1 MTNKKLK
8 LAAMSVALTA
18 CVAAQP
24 MAAHAVEGPD
34 PAEDNAAPQAEPV
47 AESSTPAPVAEEGEK
62 QEKVGE
68 QEEFFPPPVN
78 EEAKSEEQAPAFGPG
93 TKTDDIIIDYK
104 PAEKPEE
111 PGESGKDGET
121 DGSEGSGETD
131 ETENPDGTYVKGD
144 VIDNSKKDEATGKD
158 GKIGEAT
165 KEETPDSSSS
175 TTVVD
180 PDAEVKKGDPVVGK
194 DEDGNTTI
202 TTPTETTGTETTTTT
217 GTGKADSSTTITD
230 TKKGEEINLDDELG
244 KDVRP
249 DWKTD
254 KDAKLGDYTVDKVEP
269 AKDGNSKTLTLKKTS
284 PTEEKEMAAED
295 IAKLLDVP
303 EGGVEKKEEL
313 DEEGN
318 PKTTYTLKKEEI
330 STDENGN
337 TVTRVTYYKITGNTV
352 ETTTETTLVLKVEKG
367 TVDVNNEDLT
377 TEIELPSITAKN
389 TDETKTDVI
398 EISSEKLGEMLQDE
412 YYNNVTGEYV
422 YTENVDGKE
431 YTYKVKKMED
441 SKPLTNAQLAERLGE
456 GFTGDD
462 NGVYYK
468 GEKLTFDQMEAVRK
482 TLSYTVEVTEVT
494 KTPGQVEGG
503 QESIESAKETAKL
516 EAIKAALTDAARNAG
531 INVETDDFKNQLNTI
546 DPTGKGQLNLSY
558 TDADGNVH
566 TVTLRYNGATVSAPQ
581 PGTPDSSKD
590 TETRKDVT
598 DNVITGTAYVTGSNT
613 WTESGSLNGTYVK
626 PGSGELPSLDGWTI
640 ASKDPEKGTTT
651 YKKEDTVTSPDGTS
665 TKITRTCT
673 ITESSASLSDTEK
686 EEIAWAEL
694 LNQHP
699 EYKNKDE
706 LKAAGYNINISSM
719 DFSGIKCVEWTID
732 ELSESTKTDAKD
744 LNDKLVIPGGKNWS
758 IDEKARTITVD
769 GKTYDKVTKTND
781 GYTCTVEDKNGVKT
795 TYTFTKQAGAPLTPE
810 EIQTALA
817 GQYSVSA
824 DSIRLNADG
833 KTATFTKGNET
844 ITVDYSTLSE
854 TLTVRKDVHT
864 SSSVTDIIKD
874 NKDLEKAYDELWKQ
888 IQEIQSKLLPGE
900 ELWIGNLEVTDKT
913 EKTDII
919 KYFTTA
925 ISPENM
931 SKDELIKALQEQE
944 RIAKNSTYVANKG
957 SDYEETKKNYYS
969 GEKTDEFKSFSKA
982 PDGSKIEVYWKLTW
996 WGGYYYYTD
1005 ANGQEVRV
1013 HSNTVHYEEQRD
1025 DIGHLD
1031 LASGSK
1037 LDLLPDKDDK
1047 VDQTDCVLVSKNLKL
1062 EWNYDAGNLV
1072 NGKGNQLV
1080 GLDSKISWDDEGG
1093 EGNGHYEYD
1102 RGTPNNCPDKSA
1114 YYKLTGTV
1122 AYDPIKE
1129 NGSIKLYQGQ
1139 RGDYWTPG
1147 ISAEDQAINA
1157 YLKATGSSK
1166 TAASLTKK
1174 ERDAIVGTYVVQ
1186 IGTTGTNSTGE
1197 SGYQVYLKSSELTAY
1212 GYMTRD
1218 ANTCINSTYKR
1229 QDGTWG
1235 YVGGYDLMISKLTQV
1250 SEGKVVGQTESTIKT
1265 ITAPLSIRSSQD
1277 FANRLLELNKQTTT
1291 HKTSE
1296 SATAYG
1302 ENTSGG
1308 FDGAYTQ
1315 NKSET
1320 VTGSGTGKGHYTTFT
1335 EVLKKLFTGSGSKE
1349 HDEGKVSYT
1358 YRTTD
1363 KVDTTPVSKETVTT
1377 TDAHVDYNYTSIET
1391 RTVTV
1396 NGEETVIVP
1405 PVTPP
1410 VDPDTPDGPVE
1421 DETPDEV
1428 MTPETPELPAVQ
1440 DAAPDEV
1447 VLPAE
1452 PELPAVQDA
1461 TALPQTGVNWMAA
1474 LGMAFSGMLLTIAGA
1489 FASLKYKEKH

>member
-34 PAEDNAAPQAEPV
+34 SVEDNAAPQAEP
-47 AESSTPAPVAEEGEK
+47 APVEGKTAEGEVEGEEEK
-62 QEKVGE
+62 QE
-68 QEEFFPPPVN
+68 EFVPPVN
-78 EEAKSEEQAPAFGPG
+78 DEAKKDDQAPAFGPG
-93 TKTDDIIIDYK
+93 TKTDDITIDYK

-111 PGESGKDGET
+111 P
-121 DGSEGSGETD
+121 GETD

-249 DWKTD
+249 NWKTD
-254 KDAKLGDYTVDKVEP
+254 KDAKLGGYTVDKVEP

-284 PTEEKEMAAED
+284 EPETKKMSAED
-295 IAKLLDVP
+295 VAKLLDVP

-318 PKTTYTLKKEEI
+318 PKTTYTLKKEET

-337 TVTRVTYYKITGNTV
+337 TVTRVTYYEITGNSVKTR
-352 ETTTETTLVLKVEKG
+352 TETTLKLKVEKG

-431 YTYKVKKMED
+431 YTYKVKKTED
-441 SKPLTNAQLAERLGE
+441 SKLLTNAQLADRLGE

-468 GEKLTFDQMEAVRK
+468 GEKLNLDQMEAVRK
-482 TLSYTVEVTEVT
+482 TLSYTVEVTEIT
-494 KTPGQVEGG
+494 KHEGQVEGG
-503 QESIESAKETAKL
+503 QESIKSAAETAKL

-566 TVTLRYNGATVSAPQ
+566 TVTLRYDGATVSAPQ
-581 PGTPDSSKD
+581 PGSSDPSKD

-626 PGSGELPSLDGWTI
+626 PGSGKLPSLDGWTVDI
-640 ASKDPEKGTTT
+640 NDPEKGTTI
-651 YKKEDTVTSPDGTS
+651 YKKEDTVTSPDGTI

-719 DFSGIKCVEWTID
+719 DFSGIKRVEWTID

-758 IDEKARTITVD
+758 IDEKAGTITVD
-769 GKTYDKVTKTND
+769 GKTYDKVTKTAD

-817 GQYSVSA
+817 GQYSVPA

-833 KTATFTKGNET
+833 KTATFTKGDET

-944 RIAKNSTYVANKG
+944 RIAKSSTYVANKG

-982 PDGSKIEVYWKLTW
+982 PDGSKIEVYWKWTR

-1037 LDLLPDKDDK
+1037 LDLLPDKDGN
-1047 VDQTDCVLVSKNLKL
+1047 VDQTDCVLVSKNL

-1072 NGKGNQLV
+1072 NGKGNQPV

-1093 EGNGHYEYD
+1093 KGNGHYEYD
-1102 RGTPNNCPDKSA
+1102 RGNPNNCPDKSA

-1129 NGSIKLYQGQ
+1129 NGNIKLYQG
-1139 RGDYWTPG
+1139 GYDGWHWV
-1147 ISAEDQAINA
+1147 SAEDQAINA
-1157 YLKATGSSK
+1157 YLKATGSNK

-1174 ERDAIVGTYVVQ
+1174 ERNAIVGTYVVK
-1186 IGTTGTNSTGE
+1186 IGTTDTNSTGE
-1197 SGYQVYLKSSELTAY
+1197 SGYQVYLKTSELTAY

-1296 SATAYG
+1296 RATAYG

-1335 EVLKKLFTGSGSKE
+1335 EVLKKLFSGKGETSYDTGSI
-1349 HDEGKVSYT
+1349 SYS
-1358 YRTTD
+1358 YRTTE
-1363 KVDTTPVSKETVTT
+1363 KVGTTALSKETVTT

-1396 NGEETVIVP
+1396 DGEETVIVP

-1410 VDPDTPDGPVE
+1410 ETPVE

-1428 MTPETPELPAVQ
+1428 VTPETPELPPVQ
-1440 DAAPDEV
+1440 DATPDDAAPETP
-1447 VLPAE
+1447 VLPSDAV
-1452 PELPAVQDA
+1452 LPAVQD
-1461 TALPQTGVNWMAA
+1461 ALPQTGVNWMAA

>member
-1 MTNKKLK
+1 M
-8 LAAMSVALTA
+8 
-18 CVAAQP
+18 
-24 MAAHAVEGPD
+24 
-34 PAEDNAAPQAEPV
+34 
-47 AESSTPAPVAEEGEK
+47 
-62 QEKVGE
+62 
-68 QEEFFPPPVN
+68 N

-93 TKTDDIIIDYK
+93 TKTDDITIDYK
-104 PAEKPEE
+104 PAEKPEQ
-111 PGESGKDGET
+111 PGKSGEDGEA

-158 GKIGEAT
+158 GKIGEAA

-180 PDAEVKKGDPVVGK
+180 PDAEVKKGESVVGK

-230 TKKGEEINLDDELG
+230 TKKGEEIDLDDELG

-254 KDAKLGDYTVDKVEP
+254 KDAKLGGYTVDKVEP

-284 PTEEKEMAAED
+284 EPETKEMSAED
-295 IAKLLDVP
+295 VAKLLDVP
-303 EGGVEKKEEL
+303 EDGVEKKTD
-313 DEEGN
+313 DEG
-318 PKTTYTLKKEEI
+318 KTTYILKKEET

-367 TVDVNNEDLT
+367 TVDVDDKDLT
-377 TEIELPSITAKN
+377 TKVELPSITAKN

-398 EISSEKLGEMLQDE
+398 EISSEKLGEMLKDE
-412 YYNNVTGEYV
+412 YYNNITGEYV

-431 YTYKVKKMED
+431 YTYKVKKTENT
-441 SKPLTNAQLAERLGE
+441 KPLTHAQLAERLGE
-456 GFTGDD
+456 GFTADD
-462 NGVYYK
+462 NGVYYN
-468 GEKLTFDQMEAVRK
+468 GEKLTFDEMEAVRK

-503 QESIESAKETAKL
+503 QESIKSAEETAKL
-516 EAIKAALTDAARNAG
+516 EAIKAALTDAAKKTG
-531 INVETDDFKNQLNTI
+531 INVDSEDFKNQLNTI

-558 TDADGNVH
+558 TDADGNVY
-566 TVTLRYNGATVSAPQ
+566 TVTLRYDGATVSAPQ
-581 PGTPDSSKD
+581 PGSSDPSKD

-598 DNVITGTAYVTGSNT
+598 DNTVTGTAYVTGSNT

-651 YKKEDTVTSPDGTS
+651 YKKEETVTSPDGTS

-673 ITESSASLSDTEK
+673 ITESSASLTDTEK
-686 EEIAWAEL
+686 EEIAWKEL
-694 LNQHP
+694 Q
-699 EYKNKDE
+699 NKTGKD
-706 LKAAGYNINISSM
+706 KATLLQEGYSIDIGSM
-719 DFSGIKCVEWTID
+719 DFSGIKRVEWTID
-732 ELSESTKTDAKD
+732 TLSESTKTDTKD

-758 IDEKARTITVD
+758 IDENAGTITVD
-769 GKTYDKVTKTND
+769 GNIYRNVTKTND

-795 TYTFTKQAGAPLTPE
+795 TYTFTKKAGAPLTPE

-833 KTATFTKGNET
+833 KTATFTKGDET

-874 NKDLEKAYDELWKQ
+874 DKDLEKAYDELWKQ
-888 IQEIQSKLLPGE
+888 IQEIQNKLQPDE
-900 ELWIGNLEVTDKT
+900 ELWIGKT
-913 EKTDII
+913 KIDSTTKKEDII
-919 KYFTTA
+919 KYFTKA

-944 RIAKNSTYVANKG
+944 RIAKSSTYVANKG

-969 GEKTDEFKSFSKA
+969 GEKTDEFKYFSKA
-982 PDGSKIEVYWKLTW
+982 PDGSKIEVYWKWTR

-1013 HSNTVHYEEQRD
+1013 HSNTVHSEEQRD

-1037 LDLLPDKDDK
+1037 LDLLPDEDGK
-1047 VDQTDCVLVSKNLKL
+1047 VNQTDCVLVSKDLKL

-1072 NGKGNQLV
+1072 NGKGNQTV

-1093 EGNGHYEYD
+1093 EGSGHYEYD
-1102 RGTPNNCPDKSA
+1102 RGNRNNNPDKSA

-1129 NGSIKLYQGQ
+1129 NGSIKLYQG
-1139 RGDYWTPG
+1139 GYDGWYWV
-1147 ISAEDQAINA
+1147 SAEDQAINA
-1157 YLKATGSSK
+1157 YLEATGSSK

-1235 YVGGYDLMISKLTQV
+1235 YVGGYDLMISELTQV
-1250 SEGKVVGQTESTIKT
+1250 REGKVVGQTESTIKT

-1277 FANRLLELNKQTTT
+1277 FAKRLLELNKQTTT
-1291 HKTSE
+1291 THKTGE
-1296 SATAYG
+1296 GATAYG
-1302 ENTSGG
+1302 ENTSGD
-1308 FDGAYTQ
+1308 FDGTYTQ
-1315 NKSET
+1315 KKSET
-1320 VTGSGTGKGHYTTFT
+1320 VEGSGTGKGHYTTFT
-1335 EVLKKLFTGSGSKE
+1335 EVLKKIFSGSGSKE

-1363 KVDTTPVSKETVTT
+1363 KVNTTPVSKETVTT
-1377 TDAHVDYNYTSIET
+1377 TDAHVGYNYTSIET
-1391 RTVTV
+1391 RKVTV

-1410 VDPDTPDGPVE
+1410 ETPVE

-1428 MTPETPELPAVQ
+1428 VMTPETPELPPVQ
-1440 DAAPDEV
+1440 DATPDAP
-1447 VLPAE
+1447 VLPSDAV
-1452 PELPAVQDA
+1452 LPAVQD
-1461 TALPQTGVNWMAA
+1461 ALPQTGVNWMAA

-1489 FASLKYKEKH
+1489 FASLRYKEKH

>member
-34 PAEDNAAPQAEPV
+34 SVEDNAAPQAEP
-47 AESSTPAPVAEEGEK
+47 APVEGKTAEGEVEGEEEK
-62 QEKVGE
+62 QE
-68 QEEFFPPPVN
+68 EFVPPEN
-78 EEAKSEEQAPAFGPG
+78 DEAKKDDQAPAFGPG

-111 PGESGKDGET
+111 P
-121 DGSEGSGETD
+121 GETD

-202 TTPTETTGTETTTTT
+202 TTPTETTGTQTTTTT
-217 GTGKADSSTTITD
+217 GTGEAKSETTITD

-254 KDAKLGDYTVDKVEP
+254 KDAKLGGYTVDKVEP

-284 PTEEKEMAAED
+284 EPETKEMSAED
-295 IAKLLDVP
+295 VAKLLDVP
-303 EGGVEKKEEL
+303 EDGVEKKTD
-313 DEEGN
+313 DEG
-318 PKTTYTLKKEEI
+318 KTTYILKKEET

-431 YTYKVKKMED
+431 YTYKVKKTED

-503 QESIESAKETAKL
+503 QESIESAEEAAKL

-566 TVTLRYNGATVSAPQ
+566 TVTLRYDGATVSAPQ
-581 PGTPDSSKD
+581 PGTPDSSKG
-590 TETRKDVT
+590 TETSKDVT
-598 DNVITGTAYVTGSNT
+598 DNVITGTAYVNGSNT

-686 EEIAWAEL
+686 EEIAWNEL
-694 LNQHP
+694 Q
-699 EYKNKDE
+699 NKIGKD
-706 LKAAGYNINISSM
+706 KATLIQEGYSIDIGSM
-719 DFSGIKCVEWTID
+719 DFSGIKRVEWTID

-817 GQYSVSA
+817 GQYSVPA

-833 KTATFTKGNET
+833 KTATFTKGDET

-944 RIAKNSTYVANKG
+944 RIAKSSTYVANKG

-982 PDGSKIEVYWKLTW
+982 PDGSKIEVYWKSTW

-1037 LDLLPDKDDK
+1037 LDLLPDKDGN

-1072 NGKGNQLV
+1072 NGKGNQPV

-1093 EGNGHYEYD
+1093 EGDGHYEYD
-1102 RGTPNNCPDKSA
+1102 RGNPNNCPDKSA

-1129 NGSIKLYQGQ
+1129 NGNIKLYQG
-1139 RGDYWTPG
+1139 GFDDYWYWV
-1147 ISAEDQAINA
+1147 SAEDQAINA
-1157 YLKATGSSK
+1157 YLKATGSNK

-1174 ERDAIVGTYVVQ
+1174 ERDAIVGTYVVK

-1197 SGYQVYLKSSELTAY
+1197 SGYQVYLKTSELTAY

-1277 FANRLLELNKQTTT
+1277 FANRLLELNQQTTT

-1296 SATAYG
+1296 RATAYG

-1335 EVLKKLFTGSGSKE
+1335 EVLKKLFSGKGE
-1349 HDEGKVSYT
+1349 TTYDEGKVSYT

-1363 KVDTTPVSKETVTT
+1363 KVNTTPVSKETVTT

-1391 RTVTV
+1391 RKVTV
-1396 NGEETVIVP
+1396 DGEETVIV
-1405 PVTPP
+1405 PP

-1428 MTPETPELPAVQ
+1428 VTPETPELPPVQ
-1440 DAAPDEV
+1440 DATPDDAAPETP
-1447 VLPAE
+1447 VLPSDAV
-1452 PELPAVQDA
+1452 LPAVQD
-1461 TALPQTGVNWMAA
+1461 ALPQTGVNWMAA

>member
-34 PAEDNAAPQAEPV
+34 SVEDNAAPQAEP
-47 AESSTPAPVAEEGEK
+47 APVEGKTAEGEVEGEEEK
-62 QEKVGE
+62 QE
-68 QEEFFPPPVN
+68 EFVPPVN
-78 EEAKSEEQAPAFGPG
+78 DEAKKDDQAPAFGPG
-93 TKTDDIIIDYK
+93 TNTDDIIIDYK
-104 PAEKPEE
+104 PAEKPD
-111 PGESGKDGET
+111 ESGE
-121 DGSEGSGETD
+121 SGETD

-194 DEDGNTTI
+194 DEDGNPTI

-254 KDAKLGDYTVDKVEP
+254 KDAKLGDYKVDKVEP

-284 PTEEKEMAAED
+284 PTETKEMSAED
-295 IAKLLDVP
+295 VAKLLDVP
-303 EGGVEKKEEL
+303 KDGVEKKEEL

-318 PKTTYTLKKEEI
+318 PKTTYILKKEET

-337 TVTRVTYYKITGNTV
+337 TVTRVTYYKITDNTV

-367 TVDVNNEDLT
+367 TVDVDNKDLT
-377 TEIELPSITAKN
+377 TEIKLPSITAKN

-412 YYNNVTGEYV
+412 YYNNNTGEYV
-422 YTENVDGKE
+422 YTETDANGKE
-431 YTYKVKKMED
+431 YTYKVKKTED
-441 SKPLTNAQLAERLGE
+441 TKQLTNAQLADRLGE
-456 GFTGDD
+456 GFSVDADGD
-462 NGVYYK
+462 VCYK
-468 GEKLTFDQMEAVRK
+468 GEKLTFDQKEAVRK
-482 TLSYTVEVTEVT
+482 TLSYTVEVTEIA
-494 KTPGQVEGG
+494 KTPGQIEGG

-516 EAIKAALTDAARNAG
+516 EAIKDALTDAARNAG

-566 TVTLRYNGATVSAPQ
+566 TVTLRYNGATVSTDS
-581 PGTPDSSKD
+581 GTPDSSKD

-673 ITESSASLSDTEK
+673 ITESSASLSDAEK
-686 EEIAWAEL
+686 EEIAWKEL
-694 LNQHP
+694 Q
-699 EYKNKDE
+699 NKTGKD
-706 LKAAGYNINISSM
+706 KATLLQEGYSIDIGSM
-719 DFSGIKCVEWTID
+719 DFSGIKRVEWTID
-732 ELSESTKTDAKD
+732 TLSESTKTDTKD

-758 IDEKARTITVD
+758 IDENAGTITVD
-769 GKTYDKVTKTND
+769 GNIYRNVTKTDD

-833 KTATFTKGNET
+833 KTATFTKGDET

-864 SSSVTDIIKD
+864 SSSVTGIIKD
-874 NKDLEKAYDELWKQ
+874 DKDLEKAYDELWKQ
-888 IQEIQSKLLPGE
+888 IQEIQSKLQPGE
-900 ELWIGNLEVTDKT
+900 ELRIGETKIDSTTKK
-913 EKTDII
+913 EDII
-919 KYFTTA
+919 KYFTKA
-925 ISPENM
+925 ISPDNM

-969 GEKTDEFKSFSKA
+969 GEKTGEFKYFSKA
-982 PDGSKIEVYWKLTW
+982 PDGSKIEVYWKSTW
-996 WGGYYYYTD
+996 GWNGYYYYTD
-1005 ANGQEVRV
+1005 ANGHEVRV
-1013 HSNTVHYEEQRD
+1013 DSNTVHSEEQRD

-1037 LDLLPDKDDK
+1037 LDLLPDKDGK
-1047 VDQTDCVLVSKNLKL
+1047 VDQTDCVLVSKDLKL
-1062 EWNYDAGNLV
+1062 EWNYDAGKLV
-1072 NGKGNQLV
+1072 NGKDNQTV

-1093 EGNGHYEYD
+1093 EGDGHYEYD

-1129 NGSIKLYQGQ
+1129 NGSIKLYQG
-1139 RGDYWTPG
+1139 GYDDWHWV
-1147 ISAEDQAINA
+1147 SAEDQAINA
-1157 YLKATGSSK
+1157 YLKATGSNK

-1174 ERDAIVGTYVVQ
+1174 ERDAIVGTYVVK

-1197 SGYQVYLKSSELTAY
+1197 SGYQVYLKTSELTAY

-1277 FANRLLELNKQTTT
+1277 FANRLLELNQQTTT

-1296 SATAYG
+1296 RATAYG

-1308 FDGAYTQ
+1308 FNGAYTQ
-1315 NKSET
+1315 DKSET

-1335 EVLKKLFTGSGSKE
+1335 EVLKKLFSGKGETSYDTGS
-1349 HDEGKVSYT
+1349 VSYS

-1363 KVDTTPVSKETVTT
+1363 KVNTTPVSKETVTT
-1377 TDAHVDYNYTSIET
+1377 TDAHVDYNYISIET

-1410 VDPDTPDGPVE
+1410 ETPVE

-1428 MTPETPELPAVQ
+1428 VTPETPELPPVQ
-1440 DAAPDEV
+1440 DATPDEV

-1452 PELPAVQDA
+1452 PELPAVEA
-1461 TALPQTGVNWMAA
+1461 AAALPKTGVNWIAA

>member
-34 PAEDNAAPQAEPV
+34 PAEDNAAPQAEP
-47 AESSTPAPVAEEGEK
+47 APVEGETAEGEVEGEEGK
-62 QEKVGE
+62 
-68 QEEFFPPPVN
+68 QEEFTPPPVN

-93 TKTDDIIIDYK
+93 TKTDDITIDYK
-104 PAEKPEE
+104 PAEKPEQ
-111 PGESGKDGET
+111 PGKSGEDGEA

-158 GKIGEAT
+158 GKIGTAT

-230 TKKGEEINLDDELG
+230 TKKGEEIDLDDELG

-254 KDAKLGDYTVDKVEP
+254 KDAKLGGYTVDKVEP

-284 PTEEKEMAAED
+284 EPETKEMSAED
-295 IAKLLDVP
+295 VAKLLDVP
-303 EGGVEKKEEL
+303 EDGVEKKTD
-313 DEEGN
+313 DEG
-318 PKTTYTLKKEEI
+318 KTTYILKKEET

-352 ETTTETTLVLKVEKG
+352 ETTTETTLKLKVEKG
-367 TVDVNNEDLT
+367 TVDVDEKDLT

-398 EISSEKLGEMLQDE
+398 EISSEKLGEMLKDE
-412 YYNNVTGEYV
+412 YYNNDTGEYV
-422 YTENVDGKE
+422 YTETDANGKE
-431 YTYKVKKMED
+431 YTYKVKKTED
-441 SKPLTNAQLAERLGE
+441 TKPLTNKQLADRLGE

-468 GEKLTFDQMEAVRK
+468 GEKLNLDQMEAVRK

-503 QESIESAKETAKL
+503 QESIKSAEETAKL
-516 EAIKAALTDAARNAG
+516 EAIKAALTDAAKKTG
-531 INVETDDFKNQLNTI
+531 INVDSEDFKNQLNTI

-566 TVTLRYNGATVSAPQ
+566 TVTLRYDGATVSAPQ
-581 PGTPDSSKD
+581 PGSSDPSKD

-626 PGSGELPSLDGWTI
+626 PGSGELPSFDGWTI

-651 YKKEDTVTSPDGTS
+651 YKKEETVTSPDGTS

-719 DFSGIKCVEWTID
+719 DFSGIKRVEWTID
-732 ELSESTKTDAKD
+732 TLSESTKTDTKD

-758 IDEKARTITVD
+758 IDENAGTITVD
-769 GKTYDKVTKTND
+769 GNIYRNVTKTDD

-900 ELWIGNLEVTDKT
+900 ELWIGKT
-913 EKTDII
+913 KIDSTTKKEDII
-919 KYFTTA
+919 KYFTKA

-982 PDGSKIEVYWKLTW
+982 PDGSKIEVYWKSTW
-996 WGGYYYYTD
+996 LWYGYYYYTD

-1013 HSNTVHYEEQRD
+1013 DNNTVHSEEQRD

-1037 LDLLPDKDDK
+1037 LDLLPDEDGK

-1072 NGKGNQLV
+1072 NGKGNQPV

-1093 EGNGHYEYD
+1093 KGDGHYEYD
-1102 RGTPNNCPDKSA
+1102 RGNSNNCPDKSA

-1147 ISAEDQAINA
+1147 ISAEDEAINA
-1157 YLKATGSSK
+1157 YLKATGSNK

-1235 YVGGYDLMISKLTQV
+1235 YVGGYDLMISELTQV

-1277 FANRLLELNKQTTT
+1277 FAKRLLELNKQTTT
-1291 HKTSE
+1291 THKTGE
-1296 SATAYG
+1296 GATAYG
-1302 ENTSGG
+1302 ENTSGD
-1308 FDGAYTQ
+1308 FDGTYTQ
-1315 NKSET
+1315 KKSET
-1320 VTGSGTGKGHYTTFT
+1320 VEGSGTGKGHYTTFT
-1335 EVLKKLFTGSGSKE
+1335 EVLKKIFSGSGSKE
-1349 HDEGKVSYT
+1349 HDEGSVSYT
-1358 YRTTD
+1358 HRTTD
-1363 KVDTTPVSKETVTT
+1363 KVNTTPVSKETVTT
-1377 TDAHVDYNYTSIET
+1377 TDAHVGYNYTSIET

-1410 VDPDTPDGPVE
+1410 ETPVE

-1428 MTPETPELPAVQ
+1428 VMTPETPELPPVQ
-1440 DAAPDEV
+1440 DATPDTP
-1447 VLPAE
+1447 VLPSDAV
-1452 PELPAVQDA
+1452 LPAVQD
-1461 TALPQTGVNWMAA
+1461 ALPQTGVNWMAA

>member
-1 MTNKKLK
+1 M
-8 LAAMSVALTA
+8 
-18 CVAAQP
+18 
-24 MAAHAVEGPD
+24 
-34 PAEDNAAPQAEPV
+34 
-47 AESSTPAPVAEEGEK
+47 
-62 QEKVGE
+62 
-68 QEEFFPPPVN
+68 N

-93 TKTDDIIIDYK
+93 TKTDDITIDYK
-104 PAEKPEE
+104 PAAKPEE
-111 PGESGKDGET
+111 PGKSGEDGEA

-180 PDAEVKKGDPVVGK
+180 PDAEVKKGESVVGK

-202 TTPTETTGTETTTTT
+202 TTPTETTGTQTTTTT

-254 KDAKLGDYTVDKVEP
+254 KDAKLGGYTVDKVEP
-269 AKDGNSKTLTLKKTS
+269 AEDGNSKELTLKKTS

-303 EGGVEKKEEL
+303 EGGVEKKT
-313 DEEGN
+313 DDEGN
-318 PKTTYTLKKEEI
+318 TTYTLKKEET

-337 TVTRVTYYKITGNTV
+337 TVTRVTYYEITGTSV
-352 ETTTETTLVLKVEKG
+352 KTRTETTLKLKVEKG
-367 TVDVNNEDLT
+367 TETKKDQDLS
-377 TEIELPSITAKN
+377 TEAELPDSITVKN
-389 TDETKTDVI
+389 GKSELKVSKDILEKALDNGGTYTDTDKNITYTVTKK
-398 EISSEKLGEMLQDE
+398 EESSTKLSNE
-412 YYNNVTGEYV
+412 
-422 YTENVDGKE
+422 
-431 YTYKVKKMED
+431 
-441 SKPLTNAQLAERLGE
+441 QLAKRLGD
-456 GFTGDD
+456 GFTYNAADD
-462 NGVYYK
+462 SISYK
-468 GEKLTFDQMEAVRK
+468 GEKLTISQNDVYRK
-482 TLSYTVEVTEVT
+482 LLSYDVTVTET
-494 KTPGQVEGG
+494 IKNEGQVEGG
-503 QESIESAKETAKL
+503 QASIDKANNDAKL
-516 EAIKAALTDAARNAG
+516 EAIKAALTDAAKKTG
-531 INVETDDFKNQLNTI
+531 INVDSEDFKNQLNTI

-566 TVTLRYNGATVSAPQ
+566 TVTLRYDGATVSAPQ
-581 PGTPDSSKD
+581 PGSSDPSKD
-590 TETRKDVT
+590 TETREDIKDYTV
-598 DNVITGTAYVTGSNT
+598 TGTAYVTGSNT

-626 PGSGELPSLDGWTI
+626 PGSGELPSLEGWTFDGI
-640 ASKDPEKGTTT
+640 DTEKGTTT
-651 YKKEDTVTSPDGTS
+651 YKKEETVTSPDGTS

-673 ITESSASLSDTEK
+673 ITESSASLSDAEK
-686 EEIAWAEL
+686 EEIAWKEL
-694 LNQHP
+694 Q
-699 EYKNKDE
+699 NKTGKD
-706 LKAAGYNINISSM
+706 KATLLQEGYSIDIGSM
-719 DFSGIKCVEWTID
+719 DFSGIKRVEWTID
-732 ELSESTKTDAKD
+732 TLSESTKTDTKD

-758 IDEKARTITVD
+758 IDENAGTITVD
-769 GKTYDKVTKTND
+769 GNIYRNVTKTDD

-795 TYTFTKQAGAPLTPE
+795 TYTFTKKAGAPLTPE

-833 KTATFTKGNET
+833 KTATFTKGDET

-864 SSSVTDIIKD
+864 SSSVTGIIKD
-874 NKDLEKAYDELWKQ
+874 DKDLEKAYDELWKQ
-888 IQEIQSKLLPGE
+888 IQEIQSKLQPGE
-900 ELWIGNLEVTDKT
+900 ELRIGETKIDSTTKK
-913 EKTDII
+913 EDII
-919 KYFTTA
+919 KYFTKA
-925 ISPENM
+925 ISPDNM

-969 GEKTDEFKSFSKA
+969 GEKTGEFKYFSKA
-982 PDGSKIEVYWKLTW
+982 PDGSKIEVYWKSTW
-996 WGGYYYYTD
+996 GWNGYYYYTD
-1005 ANGQEVRV
+1005 ANGHEVRV
-1013 HSNTVHYEEQRD
+1013 DSNTVHSEEQRD

-1037 LDLLPDKDDK
+1037 LDLLPDEDGK
-1047 VDQTDCVLVSKNLKL
+1047 VNQTDCVLVSKNLKL
-1062 EWNYDAGNLV
+1062 EWNYDAGKLV
-1072 NGKGNQLV
+1072 NGKDNQTV

-1093 EGNGHYEYD
+1093 EGDGHYEYD
-1102 RGTPNNCPDKSA
+1102 RGNPNKNPDKSA

-1122 AYDPIKE
+1122 AYDPIKDKD
-1129 NGSIKLYQGQ
+1129 GSIKLYQGQ
-1139 RGDYWTPG
+1139 WGDYWNPG
-1147 ISAEDQAINA
+1147 ISAEDEAINA

-1166 TAASLTKK
+1166 TYRDLTTK
-1174 ERDAIVGTYVVQ
+1174 ERNAIVGTYVVK

-1212 GYMTRD
+1212 GYMSRD

-1235 YVGGYDLMISKLTQV
+1235 YVGGYDLMISELTQV
-1250 SEGKVVGQTESTIKT
+1250 REGKVVGQTESTIKT

-1277 FANRLLELNKQTTT
+1277 FAKRLLELNKQTTT
-1291 HKTSE
+1291 THKTGE
-1296 SATAYG
+1296 GATAYG
-1302 ENTSGG
+1302 ENTSGD
-1308 FDGAYTQ
+1308 FDGTYTQ
-1315 NKSET
+1315 KKSET
-1320 VTGSGTGKGHYTTFT
+1320 VEGSGTGKGHYTTFT
-1335 EVLKKLFTGSGSKE
+1335 EVLKKIFSGSGSKE
-1349 HDEGKVSYT
+1349 HDEGSVSYT
-1358 YRTTD
+1358 HRTTD
-1363 KVDTTPVSKETVTT
+1363 KVNTTPVSKETVTT
-1377 TDAHVDYNYTSIET
+1377 TDAHVGYNYTSIET

-1410 VDPDTPDGPVE
+1410 ETPVE

-1428 MTPETPELPAVQ
+1428 VTPETPELPPVQ
-1440 DAAPDEV
+1440 DATPDAP
-1447 VLPAE
+1447 VLPSDAV
-1452 PELPAVQDA
+1452 LPAVQD
-1461 TALPQTGVNWMAA
+1461 ALPQTGVNWMAA

>member
-1 MTNKKLK
+1 M
-8 LAAMSVALTA
+8 
-18 CVAAQP
+18 
-24 MAAHAVEGPD
+24 
-34 PAEDNAAPQAEPV
+34 
-47 AESSTPAPVAEEGEK
+47 
-62 QEKVGE
+62 
-68 QEEFFPPPVN
+68 N

-93 TKTDDIIIDYK
+93 TKTDDITIDYK
-104 PAEKPEE
+104 PAAKPEE
-111 PGESGKDGET
+111 PGE
-121 DGSEGSGETD
+121 TD
-131 ETENPDGTYVKGD
+131 EPETPGDTHLKGD
-144 VIDNSKKDEATGKD
+144 VIDNSKKDEVTGED
-158 GKIGEAT
+158 GKIGTAT

-269 AKDGNSKTLTLKKTS
+269 AEDGNSKELTLKKTS

-303 EGGVEKKEEL
+303 EGGVEKKT
-313 DEEGN
+313 DNEGN
-318 PKTTYTLKKEEI
+318 TTYTLKKEET

-337 TVTRVTYYKITGNTV
+337 TVTRVTYYEITGNSVKTR
-352 ETTTETTLVLKVEKG
+352 TETTLKLKVEKG
-367 TVDVNNEDLT
+367 TVDVDEKDLT
-377 TEIELPSITAKN
+377 TKVELPSITAKN

-398 EISSEKLGEMLQDE
+398 EISSEKLGEMLKDE

-431 YTYKVKKMED
+431 YTYKVKKTENT
-441 SKPLTNAQLAERLGE
+441 KPLTNEQLANRLGE
-456 GFTGDD
+456 GFTADA

-468 GEKLTFDQMEAVRK
+468 GEKLNLDQMEAVRK
-482 TLSYTVEVTEVT
+482 TLSYTVAVTEIT
-494 KTPGQVEGG
+494 KNEGQVEGG
-503 QESIESAKETAKL
+503 QESIKSAEETAKL
-516 EAIKAALTDAARNAG
+516 EAIKAALTDAAKKTG
-531 INVETDDFKNQLNTI
+531 INVDSEDFKNQLNTI

-566 TVTLRYNGATVSAPQ
+566 TVTLRYNGATVSTDL
-581 PGTPDSSKD
+581 GTPDSSKD
-590 TETRKDVT
+590 TETREDIKDYTV
-598 DNVITGTAYVTGSNT
+598 TGTAYVTGSNT

-626 PGSGELPSLDGWTI
+626 PGSGELPSLEGWTFDGI
-640 ASKDPEKGTTT
+640 DTEKGTTT
-651 YKKEDTVTSPDGTS
+651 YKKEETVTSPDGTS

-694 LNQHP
+694 LKQHP
-699 EYKNKDE
+699 EYKNEDE
-706 LKAAGYNINISSM
+706 LKAAGYNIDIGSM
-719 DFSGIKCVEWTID
+719 DFSGIKRVEWTIGT
-732 ELSESTKTDAKD
+732 LSESTKTDTKD

-758 IDEKARTITVD
+758 IDEKAGTITVD
-769 GKTYDKVTKTND
+769 GNIYRNVTKTND

-795 TYTFTKQAGAPLTPE
+795 TYTFTKQAGAPLTPD

-833 KTATFTKGNET
+833 KTATFTKGDET

-864 SSSVTDIIKD
+864 SSSVTGIIKD
-874 NKDLEKAYDELWKQ
+874 DKDLEKAYDELWKQ
-888 IQEIQSKLLPGE
+888 IQEIQSKLQPGE
-900 ELWIGNLEVTDKT
+900 ELRIGETKIDSTTKK
-913 EKTDII
+913 EDII
-919 KYFTTA
+919 KYFTKA
-925 ISPENM
+925 ISPDNM

-969 GEKTDEFKSFSKA
+969 GEKTDEFKYFSKA
-982 PDGSKIEVYWKLTW
+982 PDGSKIEVYWKWTR

-1013 HSNTVHYEEQRD
+1013 HSNTVHSEEQRD

-1037 LDLLPDKDDK
+1037 LDLLPDKDGK
-1047 VDQTDCVLVSKNLKL
+1047 VDQTDCVLVSKDLKL

-1072 NGKGNQLV
+1072 NGKGNQTV

-1093 EGNGHYEYD
+1093 EGDGHYEYD
-1102 RGTPNNCPDKSA
+1102 RGNRNNNPDKSA

-1139 RGDYWTPG
+1139 WGDYWNPG
-1147 ISAEDQAINA
+1147 ISAEDEAINA

-1166 TAASLTKK
+1166 TYRDLTTK
-1174 ERDAIVGTYVVQ
+1174 ERNAIVGTYVVK

-1235 YVGGYDLMISKLTQV
+1235 YVGGYDLMISELTQV
-1250 SEGKVVGQTESTIKT
+1250 REGKVVGQTESTIKT

-1277 FANRLLELNKQTTT
+1277 FAKRLLELNKQTTT
-1291 HKTSE
+1291 THKTGE
-1296 SATAYG
+1296 GATAYG
-1302 ENTSGG
+1302 ENTSGD
-1308 FDGAYTQ
+1308 FDGTYTQ
-1315 NKSET
+1315 KKSET
-1320 VTGSGTGKGHYTTFT
+1320 VEASGTGSGHYTTFT
-1335 EVLKKLFTGSGSKE
+1335 EVLKKIFSGSGSKE
-1349 HDEGKVSYT
+1349 HDEGSVSYT
-1358 YRTTD
+1358 HRTTD
-1363 KVDTTPVSKETVTT
+1363 KVNTTPVSKETVTT
-1377 TDAHVDYNYTSIET
+1377 TDAHVGYNYTSIET
-1391 RTVTV
+1391 RKVTV

-1410 VDPDTPDGPVE
+1410 ETPVE

-1428 MTPETPELPAVQ
+1428 VTPETPELPPVQ
-1440 DAAPDEV
+1440 DVTPDDAAPETPDLPSDV
-1447 VLPAE
+1447 V
-1452 PELPAVQDA
+1452 LPAVQD
-1461 TALPQTGVNWMAA
+1461 ALPQTGVNWMAA

>member
-34 PAEDNAAPQAEPV
+34 SVEDNAAPQAEP
-47 AESSTPAPVAEEGEK
+47 APVEGKTAEGEVEGEEEK
-62 QEKVGE
+62 QE
-68 QEEFFPPPVN
+68 EFVPPVN
-78 EEAKSEEQAPAFGPG
+78 DEAKKDDQAPAFGPG
-93 TKTDDIIIDYK
+93 TKTDDITIDYK

-111 PGESGKDGET
+111 P
-121 DGSEGSGETD
+121 GETD

-249 DWKTD
+249 NWKTD
-254 KDAKLGDYTVDKVEP
+254 KDAKLGDYKVDKVVESED
-269 AKDGNSKTLTLKKTS
+269 KNSKTLTLKRTS
-284 PTEEKEMAAED
+284 PTEEKKMAAED

-303 EGGVEKKEEL
+303 EGGVEKKT
-313 DEEGN
+313 DDEGN
-318 PKTTYTLKKEEI
+318 TTYTLKKEET

-367 TVDVNNEDLT
+367 TVDVNEKDLT

-398 EISSEKLGEMLQDE
+398 EISSEKLGEMLKDE
-412 YYNNVTGEYV
+412 YYNNDTGEYV
-422 YTENVDGKE
+422 YTETDANGKE
-431 YTYKVKKMED
+431 YTYKVKKTED
-441 SKPLTNAQLAERLGE
+441 TKQLTNKQLADRLGE

-468 GEKLTFDQMEAVRK
+468 GEKLTFDQKEAVRK
-482 TLSYTVEVTEVT
+482 TLSYTVEVTEIT

-546 DPTGKGQLNLSY
+546 DSTGKGQLNLSY

-566 TVTLRYNGATVSAPQ
+566 TVTLRYDGATVSAPQ
-581 PGTPDSSKD
+581 PGSSDPSKD

-651 YKKEDTVTSPDGTS
+651 YKKEDTVTSPDGTI

-686 EEIAWAEL
+686 EEIAWNEL
-694 LNQHP
+694 Q
-699 EYKNKDE
+699 NKTGKD
-706 LKAAGYNINISSM
+706 KATLIQEGYSIDIGSM
-719 DFSGIKCVEWTID
+719 DFSGIKRVEWTID
-732 ELSESTKTDAKD
+732 ELSESTKTDTKD

-758 IDEKARTITVD
+758 IDEKAGTITVD
-769 GKTYDKVTKTND
+769 GDIYRNVTKTND

-817 GQYSVSA
+817 GQYSVPA

-833 KTATFTKGNET
+833 KTATFTKGDET

-874 NKDLEKAYDELWKQ
+874 NKDLEKAYDALWKQ

-944 RIAKNSTYVANKG
+944 RIAKSSTYVANKG

-982 PDGSKIEVYWKLTW
+982 PDGSKIEVYWKWTL

-1037 LDLLPDKDDK
+1037 LDLLPDKDGK

-1072 NGKGNQLV
+1072 NGKGNQPV

-1093 EGNGHYEYD
+1093 KGDGHYEYD
-1102 RGTPNNCPDKSA
+1102 RGDSNNNPDKSA

-1122 AYDPIKE
+1122 AYDPIKDKD
-1129 NGSIKLYQGQ
+1129 GSIKLYQGQ

-1157 YLKATGSSK
+1157 YLEATGSNK
-1166 TAASLTKK
+1166 TAKDLSPK
-1174 ERDAIVGTYVVQ
+1174 ERNAIVGTYVVK

-1197 SGYQVYLKSSELTAY
+1197 SGYQVYRKTSELTAY

-1277 FANRLLELNKQTTT
+1277 FANRLLELNQQTTT

-1296 SATAYG
+1296 RATAYG

-1315 NKSET
+1315 DKSET

-1335 EVLKKLFTGSGSKE
+1335 EVLKKLFSGKGETSYDTGS
-1349 HDEGKVSYT
+1349 VSYS
-1358 YRTTD
+1358 YRTPDEVITSA
-1363 KVDTTPVSKETVTT
+1363 VSKTATTT

-1421 DETPDEV
+1421 DETPDEIV
-1428 MTPETPELPAVQ
+1428 TPETPELPAVQ

>member
-34 PAEDNAAPQAEPV
+34 SVEDNAAPQAEP
-47 AESSTPAPVAEEGEK
+47 APVEGKTAEGEVEGEEEK
-62 QEKVGE
+62 QE
-68 QEEFFPPPVN
+68 EFVPPVN
-78 EEAKSEEQAPAFGPG
+78 DEAKKDDQAPAFGPG

-111 PGESGKDGET
+111 PGE
-121 DGSEGSGETD
+121 TD

-144 VIDNSKKDEATGKD
+144 VIDNNKKNEETGKD

-254 KDAKLGDYTVDKVEP
+254 KDAKLGGYTVDKVEP

-367 TVDVNNEDLT
+367 TVDVDDKDLT
-377 TEIELPSITAKN
+377 TEIKLPSITAKN

-398 EISSEKLGEMLQDE
+398 EISSEKLGEMLKDE

-422 YTENVDGKE
+422 YTETVDGKE
-431 YTYKVKKMED
+431 YTYKVKKTED
-441 SKPLTNAQLAERLGE
+441 TNSLTNDQLANRLGD
-456 GFTGDD
+456 GFSVDADGD
-462 NGVYYK
+462 VCYK
-468 GEKLTFDQMEAVRK
+468 GEKLTFDQMKAVRK
-482 TLSYTVEVTEVT
+482 TLSYTVAVTEIT
-494 KTPGQVEGG
+494 KNEGQVEGG
-503 QESIESAKETAKL
+503 EGSIKSAEETAKL

-566 TVTLRYNGATVSAPQ
+566 TVTLRYDGATVSAPQ
-581 PGTPDSSKD
+581 PGTPDSSKG

-598 DNVITGTAYVTGSNT
+598 DNVITGTAYVNGSNT

-686 EEIAWAEL
+686 EEIAWNEL
-694 LNQHP
+694 Q
-699 EYKNKDE
+699 NKTGKD
-706 LKAAGYNINISSM
+706 KATLIQEGYSIDIGSM
-719 DFSGIKCVEWTID
+719 DFSGIKRVEWTID

-874 NKDLEKAYDELWKQ
+874 NKDLEKAYDALWEQ
-888 IQEIQSKLLPGE
+888 IQEIQSKLQPGE

-913 EKTDII
+913 KKTDII

-931 SKDELIKALQEQE
+931 SRDELIKALQEQE

-969 GEKTDEFKSFSKA
+969 GEKTDEFKYFSKA
-982 PDGSKIEVYWKLTW
+982 PDGSKIEVYWKSTW

-1072 NGKGNQLV
+1072 NGKDNQPV

-1093 EGNGHYEYD
+1093 EGDGHYEYD
-1102 RGTPNNCPDKSA
+1102 RGNPNNCPDKSA

-1129 NGSIKLYQGQ
+1129 NGSIKLYQGGYDGWHWV
-1139 RGDYWTPG
+1139 R
-1147 ISAEDQAINA
+1147 AEDQAINA
-1157 YLKATGSSK
+1157 YLKATGSNK
-1166 TAASLTKK
+1166 TAANLSKK
-1174 ERDAIVGTYVVQ
+1174 ERDAIVGTYVVK

-1197 SGYQVYLKSSELTAY
+1197 SGYQVYLKTSELTAY

-1308 FDGAYTQ
+1308 FNGAYTQ
-1315 NKSET
+1315 DKSET

-1335 EVLKKLFTGSGSKE
+1335 EVLKKLFSGKGETSYDTGS
-1349 HDEGKVSYT
+1349 VSYS

-1363 KVDTTPVSKETVTT
+1363 KVNTTPVSKETVTT

-1410 VDPDTPDGPVE
+1410 ETPVE

-1428 MTPETPELPAVQ
+1428 VTPETPELPPVQ
-1440 DAAPDEV
+1440 DATPDEV

>member
-34 PAEDNAAPQAEPV
+34 SVEDNAAPQAEPV
-47 AESSTPAPVAEEGEK
+47 AESPTPAPVAEEGEK
-62 QEKVGE
+62 QEEAGE
-68 QEEFFPPPVN
+68 QEEFVPPVN
-78 EEAKSEEQAPAFGPG
+78 DEAKKDDQAPAFGPG
-93 TKTDDIIIDYK
+93 TKTDDITIDYK

-111 PGESGKDGET
+111 P
-121 DGSEGSGETD
+121 GETD

-180 PDAEVKKGDPVVGK
+180 PDAEVKKGDPVVGT

-202 TTPTETTGTETTTTT
+202 TTPTETTGTQTTTTT

-249 DWKTD
+249 DWSTD
-254 KDAKLGDYTVDKVEP
+254 KDAKLGGYTVDKVEP

-284 PTEEKEMAAED
+284 EPETKEMSAED
-295 IAKLLDVP
+295 VAKLLDVP
-303 EGGVEKKEEL
+303 EDGVEKKT
-313 DEEGN
+313 DDEGN
-318 PKTTYTLKKEEI
+318 TTYILKKEET

-337 TVTRVTYYKITGNTV
+337 TVTRVTYYEITGTSV

-367 TVDVNNEDLT
+367 TVDVDEKDLT

-398 EISSEKLGEMLQDE
+398 EISSEKLGEMLKDE
-412 YYNNVTGEYV
+412 YYNNDTGEYV
-422 YTENVDGKE
+422 YTETDANGKE
-431 YTYKVKKMED
+431 YTYKVKKTED
-441 SKPLTNAQLAERLGE
+441 TKQLTNEQLAKRLGE

-468 GEKLTFDQMEAVRK
+468 GEKLSFDQKEAVRK

-503 QESIESAKETAKL
+503 QESIKSAEEAAKL

-546 DPTGKGQLNLSY
+546 DSTGKGQLNLSY

-566 TVTLRYNGATVSAPQ
+566 TVTLRYDGATVSAPQ
-581 PGTPDSSKD
+581 PGSSDPIKD

-598 DNVITGTAYVTGSNT
+598 DNVITGTSYVNGSNT

-626 PGSGELPSLDGWTI
+626 PGSGELPSLDGWTVDTN
-640 ASKDPEKGTTT
+640 DPEKGTTI
-651 YKKEDTVTSPDGTS
+651 YKKEDTVTSPDGTI

-686 EEIAWAEL
+686 EEIAWNEL
-694 LNQHP
+694 Q
-699 EYKNKDE
+699 NKTGKD
-706 LKAAGYNINISSM
+706 KATLIQEGYSIDIGSM
-719 DFSGIKCVEWTID
+719 DFSGIKRVEWTIY

-833 KTATFTKGNET
+833 KTATFTKGDET

-888 IQEIQSKLLPGE
+888 IQEIRSKLPPDE

-913 EKTDII
+913 KKTDII

-982 PDGSKIEVYWKLTW
+982 PDGSKIEVYWKSTW

-1037 LDLLPDKDDK
+1037 LDLLPDKDGK

-1072 NGKGNQLV
+1072 NGKDNQPV

-1093 EGNGHYEYD
+1093 EGDGHYEYD
-1102 RGTPNNCPDKSA
+1102 RGNPNNCPDKSA

-1129 NGSIKLYQGQ
+1129 NGNIKLYQG
-1139 RGDYWTPG
+1139 GYDGWHWV
-1147 ISAEDQAINA
+1147 SAEDQAINA
-1157 YLKATGSSK
+1157 YLEATGSSK

-1174 ERDAIVGTYVVQ
+1174 ERDAIVGTYVVK
-1186 IGTTGTNSTGE
+1186 IGTTDTNSTGE
-1197 SGYQVYLKSSELTAY
+1197 SGYQVYLKTSELTAY

-1296 SATAYG
+1296 RATAYG

-1335 EVLKKLFTGSGSKE
+1335 EVLKKLFSGKGETSYDTGSI
-1349 HDEGKVSYT
+1349 SYS
-1358 YRTTD
+1358 YRTTE
-1363 KVDTTPVSKETVTT
+1363 KVGTTALSKETVTT

-1410 VDPDTPDGPVE
+1410 ETPVE

-1428 MTPETPELPAVQ
+1428 VTPETPELPPVQ
-1440 DAAPDEV
+1440 DATPDDAAPETP
-1447 VLPAE
+1447 VLPSDAV
-1452 PELPAVQDA
+1452 LPAVQD
-1461 TALPQTGVNWMAA
+1461 ALPQTGVNWMAA

>member
-1 MTNKKLK
+1 MLWK
-8 LAAMSVALTA
+8 
-18 CVAAQP
+18 
-24 MAAHAVEGPD
+24 
-34 PAEDNAAPQAEPV
+34 APTLSRITLPRR
-47 AESSTPAPVAEEGEK
+47 PNPPLW
-62 QEKVGE
+62 KVRP
-68 QEEFFPPPVN
+68 QKARSRAKRKSRRSLPPPRVN

-93 TKTDDIIIDYK
+93 TKTDDITIDYK

-111 PGESGKDGET
+111 PGKSGEDGEA

-202 TTPTETTGTETTTTT
+202 TTPTETTGTQTTTTT
-217 GTGKADSSTTITD
+217 GTGEAKSETTITD
-230 TKKGEEINLDDELG
+230 TKETEKGDKIDLNEELG
-244 KDVRP
+244 EVRP

-269 AKDGNSKTLTLKKTS
+269 AEDGNSKELTLKKTS

-303 EGGVEKKEEL
+303 EGGVEKKT
-313 DEEGN
+313 DDEGN
-318 PKTTYTLKKEEI
+318 TTYTLKKEET

-367 TVDVNNEDLT
+367 TETKKDQDLS
-377 TEIELPSITAKN
+377 TEAELPDSITVKN
-389 TDETKTDVI
+389 GKSELKVSKDILEKALDNGGTYTDTDKNITYTVTKK
-398 EISSEKLGEMLQDE
+398 EESSTKLSNE
-412 YYNNVTGEYV
+412 
-422 YTENVDGKE
+422 
-431 YTYKVKKMED
+431 
-441 SKPLTNAQLAERLGE
+441 QLAKRLGD
-456 GFTGDD
+456 GFTYNAADD
-462 NGVYYK
+462 SISYK
-468 GEKLTFDQMEAVRK
+468 GEKLTISQNDVYRK
-482 TLSYTVEVTEVT
+482 LLSYDVTVTET
-494 KTPGQVEGG
+494 IKNEGQVEGG
-503 QESIESAKETAKL
+503 QASIDKANNDAKL
-516 EAIKAALTDAARNAG
+516 EAIKAALTDAAKKTG
-531 INVETDDFKNQLNTI
+531 INVDSEDFKNQLNTI

-566 TVTLRYNGATVSAPQ
+566 TVTLCYDGATVSAPE
-581 PGTPDSSKD
+581 PGSSDPSKN
-590 TETRKDVT
+590 TETREDIKDYTV
-598 DNVITGTAYVTGSNT
+598 TGTAYVTGSNT

-626 PGSGELPSLDGWTI
+626 PGSGELPSLEGWTFDGI
-640 ASKDPEKGTTT
+640 DTEKGTTT
-651 YKKEDTVTSPDGTS
+651 YKKEETVTSPDGTS

-673 ITESSASLSDTEK
+673 IKESSASLSDAEK
-686 EEIAWAEL
+686 EEIAWKEL
-694 LNQHP
+694 Q
-699 EYKNKDE
+699 NKTGKD
-706 LKAAGYNINISSM
+706 KATLLQEGYSIDIGSM
-719 DFSGIKCVEWTID
+719 DFSGIKRVEWTID
-732 ELSESTKTDAKD
+732 TLSESTKTDTKD

-758 IDEKARTITVD
+758 IDENAGTITVD
-769 GKTYDKVTKTND
+769 GNIYRNVTKTDD

-795 TYTFTKQAGAPLTPE
+795 TYTFTKKAGAPLTPE

-833 KTATFTKGNET
+833 KTATFTKGDET
-844 ITVDYSTLSE
+844 ITLDYSTLSE

-864 SSSVTDIIKD
+864 SSSVTGIIKD
-874 NKDLEKAYDELWKQ
+874 DKDLEKAYDELWKQ
-888 IQEIQSKLLPGE
+888 IQEIQSKLQPGE
-900 ELWIGNLEVTDKT
+900 ELRIGETKIDSTTKK
-913 EKTDII
+913 EDII
-919 KYFTTA
+919 KYFTKA
-925 ISPENM
+925 ISPDNM

-969 GEKTDEFKSFSKA
+969 GEKTGEFKYFSKA
-982 PDGSKIEVYWKLTW
+982 PDGSKIEVYWKSTW
-996 WGGYYYYTD
+996 GWNGYYYYTD

-1013 HSNTVHYEEQRD
+1013 HSNTVHSEEQRD

-1037 LDLLPDKDDK
+1037 LDLLPDEDGK
-1047 VDQTDCVLVSKNLKL
+1047 VNQTDCVLVSKNLKL
-1062 EWNYDAGNLV
+1062 EWNYDAGKLV
-1072 NGKGNQLV
+1072 NGKDNQTV

-1093 EGNGHYEYD
+1093 EGSGHYEYD
-1102 RGTPNNCPDKSA
+1102 RGNRNNNPDKSA

-1139 RGDYWTPG
+1139 WGDYWNPG
-1147 ISAEDQAINA
+1147 ISAEDEAINA

-1166 TAASLTKK
+1166 TYRDLTTK
-1174 ERDAIVGTYVVQ
+1174 ERNAIVGTYVVK

-1212 GYMTRD
+1212 GYMSRD

-1235 YVGGYDLMISKLTQV
+1235 YVGGYDLMISELTQV
-1250 SEGKVVGQTESTIKT
+1250 REGKVVGQTESTIKT

-1277 FANRLLELNKQTTT
+1277 FAKRLLELNKQTTT
-1291 HKTSE
+1291 THKTGE
-1296 SATAYG
+1296 GATAYG
-1302 ENTSGG
+1302 ENTSGD
-1308 FDGAYTQ
+1308 FDGTYTQ
-1315 NKSET
+1315 KKSET
-1320 VTGSGTGKGHYTTFT
+1320 VEGSGTGKGHYTTFT
-1335 EVLKKLFTGSGSKE
+1335 EVLKKIFSGSGSKE
-1349 HDEGKVSYT
+1349 HDEGSVSYT
-1358 YRTTD
+1358 HRTTD
-1363 KVDTTPVSKETVTT
+1363 KVNTTPVSKETVTT
-1377 TDAHVDYNYTSIET
+1377 TAAHVDYNYTSIET

-1410 VDPDTPDGPVE
+1410 ETPVE

-1428 MTPETPELPAVQ
+1428 VTPETPELPPVQ
-1440 DAAPDEV
+1440 DATPDAP
-1447 VLPAE
+1447 VLPSDAV
-1452 PELPAVQDA
+1452 LPAVQD
-1461 TALPQTGVNWMAA
+1461 ALPQTGVNWMAA

>member
-34 PAEDNAAPQAEPV
+34 SVEDNAAPQAEP
-47 AESSTPAPVAEEGEK
+47 APVEGKTAEGEVEGEEEK
-62 QEKVGE
+62 QE
-68 QEEFFPPPVN
+68 EFVPPEN
-78 EEAKSEEQAPAFGPG
+78 DEAKKDDQAPAFGPG

-111 PGESGKDGET
+111 P
-121 DGSEGSGETD
+121 GETD

-165 KEETPDSSSS
+165 KEETPEGSSS

-254 KDAKLGDYTVDKVEP
+254 KDAKLGGYTVDKVEP

-367 TVDVNNEDLT
+367 TVDVDDKDLT
-377 TEIELPSITAKN
+377 TEIKLPSITAKN

-398 EISSEKLGEMLQDE
+398 EISSEKLGEMLKDE

-422 YTENVDGKE
+422 YTETVDGKE
-431 YTYKVKKMED
+431 YTYKVKKTED
-441 SKPLTNAQLAERLGE
+441 TNSLTNDQLANRLGD
-456 GFTGDD
+456 GFSVDADGD
-462 NGVYYK
+462 VCYK
-468 GEKLTFDQMEAVRK
+468 GEKLTFDQMKAVRK
-482 TLSYTVEVTEVT
+482 TLSYTVAVTEIT
-494 KTPGQVEGG
+494 KNEGQVEGG
-503 QESIESAKETAKL
+503 EGSIKSAEETAKL

-566 TVTLRYNGATVSAPQ
+566 TVTLRYDGATVSAPQ
-581 PGTPDSSKD
+581 PGSSDPRKD

-626 PGSGELPSLDGWTI
+626 PGSGELPSLEGWTFDGI
-640 ASKDPEKGTTT
+640 DTEKGTTI
-651 YKKEDTVTSPDGTS
+651 YKKEDTVTLSDGTI

-719 DFSGIKCVEWTID
+719 DFSGIKRVEWTID

-744 LNDKLVIPGGKNWS
+744 LHDKLVIPGGKNWS

-944 RIAKNSTYVANKG
+944 RIAKSSTYVANKG

-982 PDGSKIEVYWKLTW
+982 PDGSKIEVYWKSTW

-1037 LDLLPDKDDK
+1037 LDLLPDKDGN

-1072 NGKGNQLV
+1072 NGKGNQPV

-1093 EGNGHYEYD
+1093 EGDGHYEYD
-1102 RGTPNNCPDKSA
+1102 RGNPNNCPDKSA

-1129 NGSIKLYQGQ
+1129 NGNIKLYQG
-1139 RGDYWTPG
+1139 GFDDYWYWV
-1147 ISAEDQAINA
+1147 SAEDQAINA
-1157 YLKATGSSK
+1157 YLKATGSNK

-1174 ERDAIVGTYVVQ
+1174 ERDAIVGTYVVK

-1197 SGYQVYLKSSELTAY
+1197 SGYQVYLKTSELTAY

-1277 FANRLLELNKQTTT
+1277 FANRLLELNQQTTT

-1296 SATAYG
+1296 RATAYG

-1315 NKSET
+1315 DKSET

-1335 EVLKKLFTGSGSKE
+1335 EVLKKLFSGKGKTSYDTGS
-1349 HDEGKVSYT
+1349 VSYS

-1363 KVDTTPVSKETVTT
+1363 KVNTTPVSKETVTT

-1410 VDPDTPDGPVE
+1410 ETPVE

-1428 MTPETPELPAVQ
+1428 VTPETPELPPVQ
-1440 DAAPDEV
+1440 DATPDQVIAP
-1447 VLPAE
+1447 AN
-1452 PELPAVQDA
+1452 PELPPVQDA
-1461 TALPQTGVNWMAA
+1461 TALPQTGVNWMAT

>member
-34 PAEDNAAPQAEPV
+34 SVEDNAAPQAEPV
-47 AESSTPAPVAEEGEK
+47 AESPTPAPVAEEGEK
-62 QEKVGE
+62 QEEVGE
-68 QEEFFPPPVN
+68 QEEFVPPVN
-78 EEAKSEEQAPAFGPG
+78 DEAKSEEQAPAFGPG
-93 TKTDDIIIDYK
+93 TKTDDITIDYK

-111 PGESGKDGET
+111 PGKSGEDGET
-121 DGSEGSGETD
+121 DSSEGSGETD

-194 DEDGNTTI
+194 DEDGNPTI
-202 TTPTETTGTETTTTT
+202 TTPTETTGTQTTTTT
-217 GTGKADSSTTITD
+217 GTGKADSSTTIITD
-230 TKKGEEINLDDELG
+230 TKKGEEIDLNKELKNKDG
-244 KDVRP
+244 KVKKPTWETKAED
-249 DWKTD
+249 
-254 KDAKLGDYTVDKVEP
+254 KLGDYTVKEVKATEGDP
-269 AKDGNSKTLTLKKTS
+269 NSKTLTLKKTS
-284 PTEEKEMAAED
+284 DPETKEMSAED
-295 IAKLLDVP
+295 VAKLLDVP
-303 EGGVEKKEEL
+303 KDGVEKKTD
-313 DEEGN
+313 DEG
-318 PKTTYTLKKEEI
+318 KTTYILKKEET

-337 TVTRVTYYKITGNTV
+337 TVTRVTYYKITDNTV

-367 TVDVNNEDLT
+367 TVDVDNEDLT
-377 TEIELPSITAKN
+377 TEIKLPSITAKN

-398 EISSEKLGEMLQDE
+398 EISSEKLGKMLDDKN
-412 YYNNVTGEYV
+412 YNKDTGEYV
-422 YTENVDGKE
+422 YTETVDGKE
-431 YTYKVKKMED
+431 YTYKVKKTENT
-441 SKPLTNAQLAERLGE
+441 KPLTPAQLAERLGE
-456 GFTGDD
+456 GFTADD

-468 GEKLTFDQMEAVRK
+468 GEKLNFDQMKAVRK

-503 QESIESAKETAKL
+503 QESIKSAEETAKL

-566 TVTLRYNGATVSAPQ
+566 TVTLRYDGATVSAPQ
-581 PGTPDSSKD
+581 PGTPDSSKG

-598 DNVITGTAYVTGSNT
+598 DNVITGTAYVNGSNT

-651 YKKEDTVTSPDGTS
+651 YKKEDTVTSPDGTI

-686 EEIAWAEL
+686 EEIAWNEL
-694 LNQHP
+694 Q
-699 EYKNKDE
+699 NKTGKD
-706 LKAAGYNINISSM
+706 KATLIQEGYSIDIGSM
-719 DFSGIKCVEWTID
+719 DFSGIKRVEWTID

-817 GQYSVSA
+817 GQYSVPA

-833 KTATFTKGNET
+833 KTATFTKGDET

-888 IQEIQSKLLPGE
+888 IQEIQSKLQPGE

-944 RIAKNSTYVANKG
+944 RIAKSSTYVANKG

-982 PDGSKIEVYWKLTW
+982 PDGSKIEVYWKSTW

-1037 LDLLPDKDDK
+1037 LDLLPDKDGN

-1072 NGKGNQLV
+1072 NGKGNQPV
-1080 GLDSKISWDDEGG
+1080 VLDSKISWDDEGG
-1093 EGNGHYEYD
+1093 EGDGHYEYD
-1102 RGTPNNCPDKSA
+1102 RGNPNNCPDKSA

-1129 NGSIKLYQGQ
+1129 NGNIKLYQG
-1139 RGDYWTPG
+1139 GFDDYWYWV
-1147 ISAEDQAINA
+1147 SAEDQAINA
-1157 YLKATGSSK
+1157 YLKATGSNK

-1174 ERDAIVGTYVVQ
+1174 ERDAIVGTYVVK

-1197 SGYQVYLKSSELTAY
+1197 SGYQVYLKTSELTAY

-1308 FDGAYTQ
+1308 FNGAYTQ
-1315 NKSET
+1315 DKSET

-1335 EVLKKLFTGSGSKE
+1335 EVLKKLFSGKGETSYDTGSI
-1349 HDEGKVSYT
+1349 SYS

-1363 KVDTTPVSKETVTT
+1363 KVNTTPVSKETVTT

-1410 VDPDTPDGPVE
+1410 ETPVE

-1428 MTPETPELPAVQ
+1428 VTPETPELPPVQ
-1440 DAAPDEV
+1440 DATPDDAAPETPV
-1447 VLPAE
+1447 
-1452 PELPAVQDA
+1452 LPAVQD
-1461 TALPQTGVNWMAA
+1461 ALPQTGVNWMAA

>member
-34 PAEDNAAPQAEPV
+34 SVEDNAAPQAEPV

-68 QEEFFPPPVN
+68 QEEFTPPRVN

-93 TKTDDIIIDYK
+93 TKTDDITIDYK
-104 PAEKPEE
+104 PAAKPEE
-111 PGESGKDGET
+111 PGE
-121 DGSEGSGETD
+121 TD
-131 ETENPDGTYVKGD
+131 EPETPGDTHLKGD
-144 VIDNSKKDEATGKD
+144 VIDNSKKNEATGKD
-158 GKIGEAT
+158 GKIGTAT

-217 GTGKADSSTTITD
+217 GTGKADSNTTITD
-230 TKKGEEINLDDELG
+230 TKETEKGDQIDLNEELG
-244 KDVRP
+244 EVRP

-269 AKDGNSKTLTLKKTS
+269 AEDGNSKELTLKKTS

-303 EGGVEKKEEL
+303 EGGVEKKT
-313 DEEGN
+313 DDEGN
-318 PKTTYTLKKEEI
+318 TTYTLKKEET

-337 TVTRVTYYKITGNTV
+337 TVTRTTYYEITGNSV
-352 ETTTETTLVLKVEKG
+352 KTTTETTLKLKVEKG
-367 TVDVNNEDLT
+367 TETKKDQDLS
-377 TEIELPSITAKN
+377 TEAELPDSITVKN
-389 TDETKTDVI
+389 GKSELKVSKDILEKALDNGGTYTDTDKNITYTVTKK
-398 EISSEKLGEMLQDE
+398 EESSTKLSNE
-412 YYNNVTGEYV
+412 
-422 YTENVDGKE
+422 
-431 YTYKVKKMED
+431 
-441 SKPLTNAQLAERLGE
+441 QLAKRLGD
-456 GFTGDD
+456 GFTYNAADD
-462 NGVYYK
+462 SISYK
-468 GEKLTFDQMEAVRK
+468 GEKLTISQNDVYRK
-482 TLSYTVEVTEVT
+482 LLSYDVTVTET
-494 KTPGQVEGG
+494 IKNEGQVEGG
-503 QESIESAKETAKL
+503 QASIDKANNDAKL
-516 EAIKAALTDAARNAG
+516 EAIKAALTDAAKKTG
-531 INVETDDFKNQLNTI
+531 INVDSEDFKNQLNTI

-566 TVTLRYNGATVSAPQ
+566 TVTLRYDGATVSAPQ

-598 DNVITGTAYVTGSNT
+598 DNVITGTAYVPGSNT

-626 PGSGELPSLDGWTI
+626 PGSGELPSLEGWTFDGI
-640 ASKDPEKGTTT
+640 DTEKGTTT
-651 YKKEDTVTSPDGTS
+651 YKKEETVTSPDGTS

-673 ITESSASLSDTEK
+673 ITESSASLSDAEK
-686 EEIAWAEL
+686 ADIAWAEL
-694 LNQHP
+694 LKQHP
-699 EYKNKDE
+699 EYKNEDE
-706 LKAAGYNINISSM
+706 LKAAGYNIDIGSM
-719 DFSGIKCVEWTID
+719 DFSGIKRVEWTIGT
-732 ELSESTKTDAKD
+732 LSESTKTDTKD

-758 IDEKARTITVD
+758 IDENAGTITVD
-769 GKTYDKVTKTND
+769 GNIYRNVTKTDD

-900 ELWIGNLEVTDKT
+900 ELWIGKT
-913 EKTDII
+913 KIDSTTKKEDII
-919 KYFTTA
+919 KYFTKA

-982 PDGSKIEVYWKLTW
+982 PDGSKIEVYWKSTW
-996 WGGYYYYTD
+996 LWYGYYYYTD

-1013 HSNTVHYEEQRD
+1013 DNNTVHYEEQRD

-1037 LDLLPDKDDK
+1037 LDLLPDEDGK

-1072 NGKGNQLV
+1072 NGKGNQPV

-1093 EGNGHYEYD
+1093 KGDGHYEYD
-1102 RGTPNNCPDKSA
+1102 RGNSNNCPDKSA

-1147 ISAEDQAINA
+1147 ISAEDEAINA
-1157 YLKATGSSK
+1157 YLKATGSNK

-1235 YVGGYDLMISKLTQV
+1235 YVGGYDLMISELTQV
-1250 SEGKVVGQTESTIKT
+1250 REGKVVGQTESTIKT

-1277 FANRLLELNKQTTT
+1277 FAKRLLELNKQTTT
-1291 HKTSE
+1291 THKTGE
-1296 SATAYG
+1296 GATAYG
-1302 ENTSGG
+1302 ENTSGD
-1308 FDGAYTQ
+1308 FDGTYTQ
-1315 NKSET
+1315 KKSET
-1320 VTGSGTGKGHYTTFT
+1320 VEGSGTGKGHYTTFT
-1335 EVLKKLFTGSGSKE
+1335 EVLKKIFSGSGSKE
-1349 HDEGKVSYT
+1349 HDEGSVSYT
-1358 YRTTD
+1358 HRTTD
-1363 KVDTTPVSKETVTT
+1363 KVNTTPVSKETVTT
-1377 TDAHVDYNYTSIET
+1377 TDAHVGYNYTSIET

-1410 VDPDTPDGPVE
+1410 ETPVE
-1421 DETPDEV
+1421 DETPNEV
-1428 MTPETPELPAVQ
+1428 VTPETPELPPVQ
-1440 DAAPDEV
+1440 DATPDAP
-1447 VLPAE
+1447 VLPSDAV
-1452 PELPAVQDA
+1452 LPAVQD
-1461 TALPQTGVNWMAA
+1461 ALPQTGVNWMAA

>member
-34 PAEDNAAPQAEPV
+34 SVEDNAAPQAEP
-47 AESSTPAPVAEEGEK
+47 APVEGKTAEGEVEGEEEK
-62 QEKVGE
+62 QE
-68 QEEFFPPPVN
+68 EFVPPEN
-78 EEAKSEEQAPAFGPG
+78 DEAKKDDQAPAFGPG
-93 TKTDDIIIDYK
+93 TNTDDITIDYK

-111 PGESGKDGET
+111 P
-121 DGSEGSGETD
+121 GETD

-202 TTPTETTGTETTTTT
+202 TTPTETTGTQTTTTT
-217 GTGKADSSTTITD
+217 GTGEADSSTTITD
-230 TKKGEEINLDDELG
+230 TKKGEEIDLNKELG
-244 KDVRP
+244 EVRP
-249 DWKTD
+249 DWSTD
-254 KDAKLGDYTVDKVEP
+254 KDAKLGDYKVDKVEP
-269 AKDGNSKTLTLKKTS
+269 AEDGNSKELTLKKTS
-284 PTEEKEMAAED
+284 PTETKEMSAED
-295 IAKLLDVP
+295 VAKLLDVP
-303 EGGVEKKEEL
+303 EDGVEKKTD
-313 DEEGN
+313 DEG
-318 PKTTYTLKKEEI
+318 KTTYILKKEET

-431 YTYKVKKMED
+431 YTYKVKKTED

-566 TVTLRYNGATVSAPQ
+566 TVTLRYDGATVSAPQ
-581 PGTPDSSKD
+581 PGSSDPIKD

-598 DNVITGTAYVTGSNT
+598 DNVITGTAYVNGSNT

-626 PGSGELPSLDGWTI
+626 PGSGELPSLDGWTVDTN
-640 ASKDPEKGTTT
+640 DPEKGTTI
-651 YKKEDTVTSPDGTS
+651 YKKEETVTSPDGTI

-719 DFSGIKCVEWTID
+719 DFSGIKRVEWTID

-758 IDEKARTITVD
+758 IDEKAGTITVD

-833 KTATFTKGNET
+833 KTATFTKGDET

-944 RIAKNSTYVANKG
+944 RIAKNSTYVANAG
-957 SDYEETKKNYYS
+957 SKYEETKKNYYS
-969 GEKTDEFKSFSKA
+969 GETETKYYYQ
-982 PDGSKIEVYWKLTW
+982 PWGGSKIEVTPAGQPGW
-996 WGGYYYYTD
+996 YYYTND
-1005 ANGQEVRV
+1005 KGEKEYVSWWDVERQDTRN
-1013 HSNTVHYEEQRD
+1013 

-1037 LDLLPDKDDK
+1037 LDLLPDKDGK
-1047 VDQTDCVLVSKNLKL
+1047 VDQTDCVLVSKDLKL

-1072 NGKGNQLV
+1072 NGKGNQTV

-1093 EGNGHYEYD
+1093 KGNGHYEYD
-1102 RGTPNNCPDKSA
+1102 RGDPNNNPDKSA

-1122 AYDPIKE
+1122 AYDPIKDKD
-1129 NGSIKLYQGQ
+1129 GSIKLYQGQ

-1157 YLKATGSSK
+1157 YLEATGSNK
-1166 TAASLTKK
+1166 TAKDLSPK
-1174 ERDAIVGTYVVQ
+1174 ERNAIVGTYVVK

-1197 SGYQVYLKSSELTAY
+1197 SGYQVYLKTSELTAY
-1212 GYMTRD
+1212 GYMSRD

-1296 SATAYG
+1296 SATASG

-1315 NKSET
+1315 DKSET

-1335 EVLKKLFTGSGSKE
+1335 EVLKKLFSGKGE
-1349 HDEGKVSYT
+1349 TTYDEGKVSYT

-1363 KVDTTPVSKETVTT
+1363 YVDTEAVSKTAKTT
-1377 TDAHVDYNYTSIET
+1377 TDAHVGYNYTSIET

-1410 VDPDTPDGPVE
+1410 ETPVE

-1428 MTPETPELPAVQ
+1428 VTPETPELPPVQ
-1440 DAAPDEV
+1440 DATPDEV

-1489 FASLKYKEKH
+1489 FTSLKYKEKH

>member
-34 PAEDNAAPQAEPV
+34 SVEDNAAPQAEPV
-47 AESSTPAPVAEEGEK
+47 AESPTPAPVAEEGEK
-62 QEKVGE
+62 QEEAGE
-68 QEEFFPPPVN
+68 QEEFVPPVN
-78 EEAKSEEQAPAFGPG
+78 DEAKKDDQAPAFGPG
-93 TKTDDIIIDYK
+93 TKTDDITIDYK

-111 PGESGKDGET
+111 P
-121 DGSEGSGETD
+121 GETD

-254 KDAKLGDYTVDKVEP
+254 KDAKLGGYTVDKVEP

-284 PTEEKEMAAED
+284 EPETKKMSAED
-295 IAKLLDVP
+295 VAKLLDVP
-303 EGGVEKKEEL
+303 EGGVEKKT
-313 DEEGN
+313 DDEGN
-318 PKTTYTLKKEEI
+318 TTYTLKKEET

-337 TVTRVTYYKITGNTV
+337 TVTRTTYYEITGNSVKTR
-352 ETTTETTLVLKVEKG
+352 TETTLVLKVEKG

-398 EISSEKLGEMLQDE
+398 EISSEKLGEMLKDE
-412 YYNNVTGEYV
+412 YYNNDTGEYV
-422 YTENVDGKE
+422 YTETDANGKE
-431 YTYKVKKMED
+431 YTYKVKKTED
-441 SKPLTNAQLAERLGE
+441 TKQLTNKQLADRLGE

-468 GEKLTFDQMEAVRK
+468 GEKLTFDQKEAVRK

-546 DPTGKGQLNLSY
+546 DSTGKGQLNLSY

-566 TVTLRYNGATVSAPQ
+566 TVTLRYDGATVSAPQ
-581 PGTPDSSKD
+581 PGSSDSSKD

-626 PGSGELPSLDGWTI
+626 PGSGKLPSLDGWTVDI
-640 ASKDPEKGTTT
+640 NDPEKGTTI
-651 YKKEDTVTSPDGTS
+651 YKKEDTVTLPDGTS

-719 DFSGIKCVEWTID
+719 DFSGIKRVEWTID

-758 IDEKARTITVD
+758 IDEKAGTITVD

-817 GQYSVSA
+817 GQYSVPA

-833 KTATFTKGNET
+833 KTATFTKGDET

-944 RIAKNSTYVANKG
+944 RIAKSSTYVANKG

-982 PDGSKIEVYWKLTW
+982 PDGSKIEVYWKWTR

-1037 LDLLPDKDDK
+1037 LDLLPDKDGN
-1047 VDQTDCVLVSKNLKL
+1047 VDQTDCVLVSKNL

-1072 NGKGNQLV
+1072 NGKGNQPV

-1093 EGNGHYEYD
+1093 KGNGHYEYD
-1102 RGTPNNCPDKSA
+1102 RGNPNNCPDKSA

-1129 NGSIKLYQGQ
+1129 NGNIKLYQG
-1139 RGDYWTPG
+1139 GFDDYWYWV
-1147 ISAEDQAINA
+1147 SAEDQAINA
-1157 YLKATGSSK
+1157 YLKATGSNK

-1174 ERDAIVGTYVVQ
+1174 ERDAIVGTYVVK

-1197 SGYQVYLKSSELTAY
+1197 SGYQVYLKTSELTAY

-1250 SEGKVVGQTESTIKT
+1250 REGKVVGQTESTIKT

-1277 FANRLLELNKQTTT
+1277 FANRLLELNQQTTT

-1296 SATAYG
+1296 RATAYG

-1335 EVLKKLFTGSGSKE
+1335 EVLKKLFSGKGETSYDTGN
-1349 HDEGKVSYT
+1349 VSYT
-1358 YRTTD
+1358 YRTED
-1363 KVDTTPVSKETVTT
+1363 KVKASAVSKTTETT
-1377 TDAHVDYNYTSIET
+1377 TKAHVDYNFTTVET
-1391 RTVTV
+1391 KKVPV
-1396 NGEETVIVP
+1396 YGEETVVIP

-1410 VDPDTPDGPVE
+1410 VTPEDPDVPPVQ
-1421 DETPDEV
+1421 DETV
-1428 MTPETPELPAVQ
+1428 VTPETPELPPVQ
-1440 DAAPDEV
+1440 DATPDDAAPETP
-1447 VLPAE
+1447 VLPSDAV
-1452 PELPAVQDA
+1452 LPAVQD
-1461 TALPQTGVNWMAA
+1461 ALPQTGVNWMAA

>member
-1 MTNKKLK
+1 M
-8 LAAMSVALTA
+8 
-18 CVAAQP
+18 
-24 MAAHAVEGPD
+24 
-34 PAEDNAAPQAEPV
+34 
-47 AESSTPAPVAEEGEK
+47 
-62 QEKVGE
+62 
-68 QEEFFPPPVN
+68 N
-78 EEAKSEEQAPAFGPG
+78 EEAKKDDQAPAFGPG

-111 PGESGKDGET
+111 PGKSGEDGEA

-180 PDAEVKKGDPVVGK
+180 PDAEVKKGESVVGK

-202 TTPTETTGTETTTTT
+202 TTPTETTGTQTTTTT

-254 KDAKLGDYTVDKVEP
+254 KDAKLGGYTVDKVEP
-269 AKDGNSKTLTLKKTS
+269 AEDGNSKELTLKKTS

-303 EGGVEKKEEL
+303 EGGVEKKT
-313 DEEGN
+313 DDEGN
-318 PKTTYTLKKEEI
+318 TTYTLKKEET

-337 TVTRVTYYKITGNTV
+337 TVTRVTYYEITGNSV
-352 ETTTETTLVLKVEKG
+352 KTTTETTLKLKVEKG
-367 TVDVNNEDLT
+367 TETKKDQDLS
-377 TEIELPSITAKN
+377 TEAELPDSITVKN
-389 TDETKTDVI
+389 GKSELKVSKDILEKALDNGGTYTDTDKNITYTVTKK
-398 EISSEKLGEMLQDE
+398 EESSTKLSNE
-412 YYNNVTGEYV
+412 
-422 YTENVDGKE
+422 
-431 YTYKVKKMED
+431 
-441 SKPLTNAQLAERLGE
+441 QLAKRLGD
-456 GFTGDD
+456 GFTYNAADD
-462 NGVYYK
+462 SISYK
-468 GEKLTFDQMEAVRK
+468 GEKLTISQNDVYRK
-482 TLSYTVEVTEVT
+482 LLSYDVTVTET
-494 KTPGQVEGG
+494 IKNEGQVEGG
-503 QESIESAKETAKL
+503 QASIDKANNDAKL
-516 EAIKAALTDAARNAG
+516 EAIKAALTDAAKKTG
-531 INVETDDFKNQLNTI
+531 INVDSEDFKNQLNTI

-566 TVTLRYNGATVSAPQ
+566 TVTLCYDGATVSAPE
-581 PGTPDSSKD
+581 PGSSDPSKN
-590 TETRKDVT
+590 TETREDIKDYTV
-598 DNVITGTAYVTGSNT
+598 TGTAYVTGSNT

-626 PGSGELPSLDGWTI
+626 PGSGELPSLEGWTFDGI
-640 ASKDPEKGTTT
+640 DTEKGTTT
-651 YKKEDTVTSPDGTS
+651 YKKEETVTSPDGTS

-673 ITESSASLSDTEK
+673 IKESSASLTDTEK
-686 EEIAWAEL
+686 EEIAWKEL
-694 LNQHP
+694 Q
-699 EYKNKDE
+699 NKTGKD
-706 LKAAGYNINISSM
+706 KATLLQEGYSIDIGSM
-719 DFSGIKCVEWTID
+719 DFSGIKRVEWTID
-732 ELSESTKTDAKD
+732 TLSESTKTDTKD

-758 IDEKARTITVD
+758 IDENAGTITVD
-769 GKTYDKVTKTND
+769 GNIYRNVTKTND

-795 TYTFTKQAGAPLTPE
+795 TYTFTKKAGAPLTPE

-833 KTATFTKGNET
+833 KTATFTKGDET

-864 SSSVTDIIKD
+864 SSSVTGIIKD
-874 NKDLEKAYDELWKQ
+874 DKDLEKAYDELWKQ
-888 IQEIQSKLLPGE
+888 IQEIQSKLQPGE
-900 ELWIGNLEVTDKT
+900 ELRIGETKIDSTTKK
-913 EKTDII
+913 EDII
-919 KYFTTA
+919 KYFTKA
-925 ISPENM
+925 ISPDNM

-944 RIAKNSTYVANKG
+944 RIAKSSTYVANKG

-969 GEKTDEFKSFSKA
+969 GEKTGEFKYFSKA
-982 PDGSKIEVYWKLTW
+982 PDGSKIEVYWKSTW
-996 WGGYYYYTD
+996 GWNGYYYYTD

-1013 HSNTVHYEEQRD
+1013 HSNTVHSEEQRD

-1037 LDLLPDKDDK
+1037 LDLLPDEDGK
-1047 VDQTDCVLVSKNLKL
+1047 VNQTDCVLVSKNLKL

-1072 NGKGNQLV
+1072 NGKGNQTV

-1093 EGNGHYEYD
+1093 KGSGHYEYD
-1102 RGTPNNCPDKSA
+1102 RGDPNKNPDKSA

-1129 NGSIKLYQGQ
+1129 NGSIKLYQG
-1139 RGDYWTPG
+1139 GYDGWHWV
-1147 ISAEDQAINA
+1147 SAEDQAINA
-1157 YLKATGSSK
+1157 YLKETGSNK

-1174 ERDAIVGTYVVQ
+1174 ERDAIVGTYVVK

-1235 YVGGYDLMISKLTQV
+1235 YVGGYDLMISELTQV
-1250 SEGKVVGQTESTIKT
+1250 REGKVVGQTESTIKT

-1277 FANRLLELNKQTTT
+1277 FAKRLLELNKQTTT
-1291 HKTSE
+1291 THKTGE
-1296 SATAYG
+1296 GATAYG

-1308 FDGAYTQ
+1308 FDGTYTQ
-1315 NKSET
+1315 KKSET
-1320 VTGSGTGKGHYTTFT
+1320 VEGSGTGKGHYTTFT
-1335 EVLKKLFTGSGSKE
+1335 EVLKKIFSGSGSKE
-1349 HDEGKVSYT
+1349 HDEGSVSYT
-1358 YRTTD
+1358 HRTTD
-1363 KVDTTPVSKETVTT
+1363 KVNTTPVSKETVTT
-1377 TDAHVDYNYTSIET
+1377 TDAHVGYNYTSIET

-1410 VDPDTPDGPVE
+1410 ETPVE

-1428 MTPETPELPAVQ
+1428 VTPETPELPPVQ
-1440 DAAPDEV
+1440 DATPDAP
-1447 VLPAE
+1447 VLPSDAV
-1452 PELPAVQDA
+1452 LPAVQD
-1461 TALPQTGVNWMAA
+1461 ALPQTGVNWMAA

>member
-34 PAEDNAAPQAEPV
+34 SVEDNAAPQAEP
-47 AESSTPAPVAEEGEK
+47 APVEGETAEGEVEGEEEK
-62 QEKVGE
+62 QE
-68 QEEFFPPPVN
+68 EFVPPVN

-93 TKTDDIIIDYK
+93 TKTDDITIDYK

-111 PGESGKDGET
+111 PGE
-121 DGSEGSGETD
+121 TD
-131 ETENPDGTYVKGD
+131 EPETPGDTHLKGD
-144 VIDNSKKDEATGKD
+144 VIDNSKKDEATGED

-244 KDVRP
+244 QDVRP

-254 KDAKLGDYTVDKVEP
+254 KDDKLGGYTVDKVEP
-269 AKDGNSKTLTLKKTS
+269 AEDGNSKELTLKKTS

-303 EGGVEKKEEL
+303 EGGVEKKT
-313 DEEGN
+313 DDEGN
-318 PKTTYTLKKEEI
+318 TTYTLKKEET

-337 TVTRVTYYKITGNTV
+337 TVTRVTYYEITGNSV
-352 ETTTETTLVLKVEKG
+352 KTTTETTLKLKVEKG

-377 TEIELPSITAKN
+377 TEIKLPSIK
-389 TDETKTDVI
+389 DE
-398 EISSEKLGEMLQDE
+398 
-412 YYNNVTGEYV
+412 N
-422 YTENVDGKE
+422 GKE
-431 YTYKVKKMED
+431 ILSAKQLNDLLKDQKPDKDGTYKIEKEANGKTYLYTITESTD
-441 SKPLTNAQLAERLGE
+441 QGAPLTNKQLADRLGE

-468 GEKLTFDQMEAVRK
+468 GEKLTFDQMKAVRK

-503 QESIESAKETAKL
+503 QESIKSAEETAKL
-516 EAIKAALTDAARNAG
+516 EAIKAALTDAAKKTG
-531 INVETDDFKNQLNTI
+531 INVDSEDFKNQLNTI

-566 TVTLRYNGATVSAPQ
+566 TVTLRYDGATVSAPQ
-581 PGTPDSSKD
+581 PGSSDPSKD

-626 PGSGELPSLDGWTI
+626 PGSGELPSLEGWTFDGI
-640 ASKDPEKGTTT
+640 DTEKGTTT
-651 YKKEDTVTSPDGTS
+651 YKKEETVTSPDGTS

-673 ITESSASLSDTEK
+673 ITESSASLSDAEK
-686 EEIAWAEL
+686 EEIAWKEL
-694 LNQHP
+694 Q
-699 EYKNKDE
+699 NKTGKD
-706 LKAAGYNINISSM
+706 KATLLQEGYSIDIGSM
-719 DFSGIKCVEWTID
+719 DFSGIKRVEWTID
-732 ELSESTKTDAKD
+732 TLSESTKTDTKD

-758 IDEKARTITVD
+758 IDENAGTITVD
-769 GKTYDKVTKTND
+769 GNIYRNVTKTDD

-795 TYTFTKQAGAPLTPE
+795 TYTFTKKAGAPLTPE

-833 KTATFTKGNET
+833 KTATFTKGDET

-864 SSSVTDIIKD
+864 SSSVTGIIKD
-874 NKDLEKAYDELWKQ
+874 DKDLEKAYDELWKQ
-888 IQEIQSKLLPGE
+888 IQEIQSKLQPGE
-900 ELWIGNLEVTDKT
+900 ELRIGETKIDSTTKK
-913 EKTDII
+913 EDII
-919 KYFTTA
+919 KYFTKA
-925 ISPENM
+925 ISPDNM

-969 GEKTDEFKSFSKA
+969 GEKTGEFKYFSKA
-982 PDGSKIEVYWKLTW
+982 PDGSKIEVYWKSTW
-996 WGGYYYYTD
+996 GWNGYYYYTD
-1005 ANGQEVRV
+1005 ANGHEVRV
-1013 HSNTVHYEEQRD
+1013 DSNTVHSEEQRD

-1037 LDLLPDKDDK
+1037 LDLLPDEDGK
-1047 VDQTDCVLVSKNLKL
+1047 VNQTDCVLVSKNLKL
-1062 EWNYDAGNLV
+1062 EWNYDAGKLV
-1072 NGKGNQLV
+1072 NGKDNQTV

-1093 EGNGHYEYD
+1093 EGDGHYEYD
-1102 RGTPNNCPDKSA
+1102 RGNPNKNPDKSA

-1122 AYDPIKE
+1122 AYDPIKDKD
-1129 NGSIKLYQGQ
+1129 GSIKLYQGQ
-1139 RGDYWTPG
+1139 WGDYWNPG
-1147 ISAEDQAINA
+1147 ISAEDEAINA

-1166 TAASLTKK
+1166 TYRDLTTK
-1174 ERDAIVGTYVVQ
+1174 ERNAIVGTYVVK

-1212 GYMTRD
+1212 GYMSRD

-1235 YVGGYDLMISKLTQV
+1235 YVGGYDLMISELTQV
-1250 SEGKVVGQTESTIKT
+1250 REGKVVGQTESTIKT

-1277 FANRLLELNKQTTT
+1277 FAKRLLELNKQTTT
-1291 HKTSE
+1291 THKTGE
-1296 SATAYG
+1296 GATAYG
-1302 ENTSGG
+1302 ENTSGD
-1308 FDGAYTQ
+1308 FDGTYTQ
-1315 NKSET
+1315 KKSET
-1320 VTGSGTGKGHYTTFT
+1320 VEGSGTGKGHYTTFT
-1335 EVLKKLFTGSGSKE
+1335 EVLKKIFSGSGSKE
-1349 HDEGKVSYT
+1349 HDEGSVSYT
-1358 YRTTD
+1358 HRTTD
-1363 KVDTTPVSKETVTT
+1363 KVNTTPVSKETVTT
-1377 TDAHVDYNYTSIET
+1377 TDAHVGYNYTSIET

-1410 VDPDTPDGPVE
+1410 ETPVE

-1428 MTPETPELPAVQ
+1428 VTPETPELPPVQ
-1440 DAAPDEV
+1440 DATPDAP
-1447 VLPAE
+1447 VLPSDAV
-1452 PELPAVQDA
+1452 LPAVQD
-1461 TALPQTGVNWMAA
+1461 ALPQTGVNWMAA

>member
-34 PAEDNAAPQAEPV
+34 SVEDNAAPQAEPV

-68 QEEFFPPPVN
+68 QEEFTPPPVN

-93 TKTDDIIIDYK
+93 TKTDDITIDYK
-104 PAEKPEE
+104 PAEKPGE
-111 PGESGKDGET
+111 PGKSGEDGET

-131 ETENPDGTYVKGD
+131 ETENPDGTYMKGD
-144 VIDNSKKDEATGKD
+144 VIDNSKKDEATGED

-230 TKKGEEINLDDELG
+230 TKKGEEIDLDDELG

-254 KDAKLGDYTVDKVEP
+254 KDAKLGGYTVDKVEP
-269 AKDGNSKTLTLKKTS
+269 AKDGNSKELTLKKT
-284 PTEEKEMAAED
+284 ENAEKEMSAED
-295 IAKLLDVP
+295 IAKLLDVS
-303 EGGVEKKEEL
+303 EGGVEKKT
-313 DEEGN
+313 DDEGN
-318 PKTTYTLKKEEI
+318 TTYTLKKEET

-367 TVDVNNEDLT
+367 TVDVDDKDLT
-377 TEIELPSITAKN
+377 TKVELPSITAKN

-398 EISSEKLGEMLQDE
+398 EISSEKLGEMLKDE
-412 YYNNVTGEYV
+412 YYNNDTGEYV
-422 YTENVDGKE
+422 YTETDANGKE
-431 YTYKVKKMED
+431 YTYKVKKTENT
-441 SKPLTNAQLAERLGE
+441 KPLTNKQLADRLGE

-468 GEKLTFDQMEAVRK
+468 GEKLNLDQMEAVRK

-503 QESIESAKETAKL
+503 QESIKSAEETAKL
-516 EAIKAALTDAARNAG
+516 EAIKAALTDAAKKTG
-531 INVETDDFKNQLNTI
+531 INVDSEDFKNQLNTI

-566 TVTLRYNGATVSAPQ
+566 TVTLRYDGATVSAPQ
-581 PGTPDSSKD
+581 PGSSDPSKD
-590 TETRKDVT
+590 AETRKDVT

-626 PGSGELPSLDGWTI
+626 PGSGELPSFDGWTI

-651 YKKEDTVTSPDGTS
+651 YKKEETVTSPDGTS

-686 EEIAWAEL
+686 EEIAWKEL
-694 LNQHP
+694 Q
-699 EYKNKDE
+699 NKTGKD
-706 LKAAGYNINISSM
+706 KATLLQEGYSIDIGSM
-719 DFSGIKCVEWTID
+719 DFSGIKRVEWTID
-732 ELSESTKTDAKD
+732 TLSESTKTDAKD

-758 IDEKARTITVD
+758 IDENAGTITVD
-769 GKTYDKVTKTND
+769 GNIYRNVTKTDD

-795 TYTFTKQAGAPLTPE
+795 TYTFTKKAGAPLTPE

-833 KTATFTKGNET
+833 KTATFTKGDET

-864 SSSVTDIIKD
+864 SSSVTGIIKD
-874 NKDLEKAYDELWKQ
+874 DKDLEKAYDELWKQ
-888 IQEIQSKLLPGE
+888 IQEIQSKLQPGE
-900 ELWIGNLEVTDKT
+900 ELWIGKT
-913 EKTDII
+913 KIDSTTQKEDII
-919 KYFTTA
+919 KYFTKA
-925 ISPENM
+925 ISPDDM

-969 GEKTDEFKSFSKA
+969 GEKTGEFKYFSKA
-982 PDGSKIEVYWKLTW
+982 PDGSKIEVYWKSTW
-996 WGGYYYYTD
+996 GWNGYYYYTD
-1005 ANGQEVRV
+1005 ANGHEVRV
-1013 HSNTVHYEEQRD
+1013 DSNTVHSEEQRD

-1037 LDLLPDKDDK
+1037 LDLLPDEDGK
-1047 VDQTDCVLVSKNLKL
+1047 VNQTDCVLVSKNLKL

-1072 NGKGNQLV
+1072 NGKGNQTV

-1093 EGNGHYEYD
+1093 KGSGHYEYD
-1102 RGTPNNCPDKSA
+1102 RGDPNKNPDKSA

-1129 NGSIKLYQGQ
+1129 NGSIKLYQG
-1139 RGDYWTPG
+1139 GYDGWHWV
-1147 ISAEDQAINA
+1147 SAEDQAINA
-1157 YLKATGSSK
+1157 YLKETGSNK

-1174 ERDAIVGTYVVQ
+1174 ERDAIVGTYVVK

-1235 YVGGYDLMISKLTQV
+1235 YVGGYDLMISELTQV
-1250 SEGKVVGQTESTIKT
+1250 REGKVVGQTESTIKT

-1277 FANRLLELNKQTTT
+1277 FAKRLLELNKQTTT
-1291 HKTSE
+1291 THKTGE
-1296 SATAYG
+1296 GATAYG

-1308 FDGAYTQ
+1308 FDGTYTQ
-1315 NKSET
+1315 KKSET
-1320 VTGSGTGKGHYTTFT
+1320 VEGSGTGKGHYTTFT
-1335 EVLKKLFTGSGSKE
+1335 EVLKKIFSGSGSKE
-1349 HDEGKVSYT
+1349 HDEGSVSYT
-1358 YRTTD
+1358 HRTTD
-1363 KVDTTPVSKETVTT
+1363 KVNTTPVSKETVTT
-1377 TDAHVDYNYTSIET
+1377 TDAHVGYNYTSIET

-1410 VDPDTPDGPVE
+1410 ETPVE

-1428 MTPETPELPAVQ
+1428 VTPETPELPPVQ
-1440 DAAPDEV
+1440 DATPDEV

>member
-1 MTNKKLK
+1 M
-8 LAAMSVALTA
+8 
-18 CVAAQP
+18 
-24 MAAHAVEGPD
+24 
-34 PAEDNAAPQAEPV
+34 
-47 AESSTPAPVAEEGEK
+47 
-62 QEKVGE
+62 
-68 QEEFFPPPVN
+68 N
-78 EEAKSEEQAPAFGPG
+78 EEAKKDDQAPAFGPG

-111 PGESGKDGET
+111 PGKSGEDGEA

-230 TKKGEEINLDDELG
+230 TKKGEEIDLNKELG
-244 KDVRP
+244 EVRP

-254 KDAKLGDYTVDKVEP
+254 KDATLGDYTVKEVEP
-269 AKDGNSKTLTLKKTS
+269 SEDGNSKELTLKKTS

-303 EGGVEKKEEL
+303 EGGVEKKT
-313 DEEGN
+313 DDEGN
-318 PKTTYTLKKEEI
+318 TTYTLKKEET

-337 TVTRVTYYKITGNTV
+337 TVTRTTYYEITGTSV
-352 ETTTETTLVLKVEKG
+352 KTRTETTLKLKVEKG
-367 TVDVNNEDLT
+367 TETKKDQDLS
-377 TEIELPSITAKN
+377 TEAELPDSITVKN
-389 TDETKTDVI
+389 GKSELKVSKDILEKALDNGGTYTDTDKNITYTVTKK
-398 EISSEKLGEMLQDE
+398 EESSTKLSNE
-412 YYNNVTGEYV
+412 
-422 YTENVDGKE
+422 
-431 YTYKVKKMED
+431 
-441 SKPLTNAQLAERLGE
+441 QLAKRLGD
-456 GFTGDD
+456 GFTYNAADD
-462 NGVYYK
+462 SISYK
-468 GEKLTFDQMEAVRK
+468 GEKLTISQNDVYRK
-482 TLSYTVEVTEVT
+482 LLSYDVTVTET
-494 KTPGQVEGG
+494 IKNEGQVEGG
-503 QESIESAKETAKL
+503 QASIDKANNDAKL
-516 EAIKAALTDAARNAG
+516 EAIKAALTDAAKKTG
-531 INVETDDFKNQLNTI
+531 INVDSEDFKNQLNTI

-566 TVTLRYNGATVSAPQ
+566 TVTLRYDGATVSAPQ
-581 PGTPDSSKD
+581 PGSSDPSKD
-590 TETRKDVT
+590 TETREDIKDYTV
-598 DNVITGTAYVTGSNT
+598 TGTAYVTGSNT

-626 PGSGELPSLDGWTI
+626 PGSGELPSLEGWTFDGI
-640 ASKDPEKGTTT
+640 DTEKGTTT
-651 YKKEDTVTSPDGTS
+651 YKKEETVTSPDGTS

-673 ITESSASLSDTEK
+673 ITESSASLSDAEK
-686 EEIAWAEL
+686 EEIAWKEL
-694 LNQHP
+694 Q
-699 EYKNKDE
+699 NKTGKD
-706 LKAAGYNINISSM
+706 KATLLQEGYSIDIGSM
-719 DFSGIKCVEWTID
+719 DFSGIKRVEWTID
-732 ELSESTKTDAKD
+732 TLSESTKTDTKD

-758 IDEKARTITVD
+758 IDENAGTITVD
-769 GKTYDKVTKTND
+769 GNIYRNVTKTDD

-795 TYTFTKQAGAPLTPE
+795 TYTFTKKAGAPLTPE

-833 KTATFTKGNET
+833 KTATFTKGDET

-864 SSSVTDIIKD
+864 SSSVTGIIKD
-874 NKDLEKAYDELWKQ
+874 DKDLEKAYDELWKQ
-888 IQEIQSKLLPGE
+888 IQEIQSKLQPGE
-900 ELWIGNLEVTDKT
+900 ELRIGETKIDSTTKK
-913 EKTDII
+913 EDII
-919 KYFTTA
+919 KYFTKA
-925 ISPENM
+925 ISSDNM

-944 RIAKNSTYVANKG
+944 RIAKNSTYVANKS

-969 GEKTDEFKSFSKA
+969 GEKTGEFKYFSKA
-982 PDGSKIEVYWKLTW
+982 PDGSKIEVYWKSTW
-996 WGGYYYYTD
+996 GWNGYYYYTD
-1005 ANGQEVRV
+1005 ANGHEVRV
-1013 HSNTVHYEEQRD
+1013 DSNTVHSEEQRD

-1037 LDLLPDKDDK
+1037 LDLLPDEDGK
-1047 VDQTDCVLVSKNLKL
+1047 VNQTDCVLVSKNLKL
-1062 EWNYDAGNLV
+1062 EWNYDAGKLV
-1072 NGKGNQLV
+1072 NGKDNQTV

-1093 EGNGHYEYD
+1093 EGDGHYEYD
-1102 RGTPNNCPDKSA
+1102 RGNPNKNPDKSA

-1122 AYDPIKE
+1122 AYDPIKDKD
-1129 NGSIKLYQGQ
+1129 GSIKLYQGQ
-1139 RGDYWTPG
+1139 WGDYWNPG
-1147 ISAEDQAINA
+1147 ISAEDEAINA

-1166 TAASLTKK
+1166 TYRDLTTK
-1174 ERDAIVGTYVVQ
+1174 ERNAIVGTYVVK

-1212 GYMTRD
+1212 GYMSRD

-1235 YVGGYDLMISKLTQV
+1235 YVGGYDLMISELTQV
-1250 SEGKVVGQTESTIKT
+1250 REGKVVGQTESTIKT

-1277 FANRLLELNKQTTT
+1277 FAKRLLELNKQTTT
-1291 HKTSE
+1291 THKTGE
-1296 SATAYG
+1296 GATAYG
-1302 ENTSGG
+1302 ENTSGD
-1308 FDGAYTQ
+1308 FDGTYTQ
-1315 NKSET
+1315 KKSET
-1320 VTGSGTGKGHYTTFT
+1320 VEGSGTGKGHYTTFT
-1335 EVLKKLFTGSGSKE
+1335 EVLKKIFSGSGSKE
-1349 HDEGKVSYT
+1349 HDEGSVSYT
-1358 YRTTD
+1358 HRTTD
-1363 KVDTTPVSKETVTT
+1363 KVNTTPVSKETVTT
-1377 TDAHVDYNYTSIET
+1377 TDAHVGYNYTSIET

-1410 VDPDTPDGPVE
+1410 ETPVE

-1428 MTPETPELPAVQ
+1428 VTPETPELPPVQ
-1440 DAAPDEV
+1440 DATPDAP
-1447 VLPAE
+1447 VLPSDAV
-1452 PELPAVQDA
+1452 LPAVQD
-1461 TALPQTGVNWMAA
+1461 ALPQTGVNWMAA

>member
-34 PAEDNAAPQAEPV
+34 SVEDNAAPQAEP
-47 AESSTPAPVAEEGEK
+47 APVEGKTAEGEVEGEEEK
-62 QEKVGE
+62 QE
-68 QEEFFPPPVN
+68 EFVPPVN
-78 EEAKSEEQAPAFGPG
+78 DEAKKDDQAPAFGPG
-93 TKTDDIIIDYK
+93 TKTDDITIDYK

-111 PGESGKDGET
+111 P
-121 DGSEGSGETD
+121 GETD

-254 KDAKLGDYTVDKVEP
+254 KDAKLGGYTVDKVEP

-367 TVDVNNEDLT
+367 TVDVDDKDLT
-377 TEIELPSITAKN
+377 TKVELPSITAKN

-398 EISSEKLGEMLQDE
+398 EISSEKLGEMLKDE

-422 YTENVDGKE
+422 YTETVDGKE
-431 YTYKVKKMED
+431 YTYKVKKTED
-441 SKPLTNAQLAERLGE
+441 TNSLTNDQLAKRLGD
-456 GFTGDD
+456 GFSVDADGD
-462 NGVYYK
+462 VCYK
-468 GEKLTFDQMEAVRK
+468 GEKLTFDQMKAVRK
-482 TLSYTVEVTEVT
+482 TLSYTVAVTEIT
-494 KTPGQVEGG
+494 KTPDQVEGG
-503 QESIESAKETAKL
+503 QESIKSAEETAKL

-566 TVTLRYNGATVSAPQ
+566 TVTLRYDGATVSAPQ
-581 PGTPDSSKD
+581 PGSSDPSKD
-590 TETRKDVT
+590 TETREDVKDYTV
-598 DNVITGTAYVTGSNT
+598 TGTAYVTGSNT

-651 YKKEDTVTSPDGTS
+651 YKKEETVTSPDGTS

-673 ITESSASLSDTEK
+673 ITESSASLSDAEK
-686 EEIAWAEL
+686 EEIAWKEL
-694 LNQHP
+694 Q
-699 EYKNKDE
+699 NKTGKD
-706 LKAAGYNINISSM
+706 KATLLQEGYSIDIGSM
-719 DFSGIKCVEWTID
+719 DFSGIKRVEWTIY
-732 ELSESTKTDAKD
+732 ELSESTKTDTKD

-758 IDEKARTITVD
+758 IDENAGTITVD
-769 GKTYDKVTKTND
+769 GNIYRNVTKTDD

-795 TYTFTKQAGAPLTPE
+795 TYTFTKKAGAPLTPE

-833 KTATFTKGNET
+833 KTATFTKGDET

-864 SSSVTDIIKD
+864 SSSVTGIIKD
-874 NKDLEKAYDELWKQ
+874 DKDLEKAYDELWKQ
-888 IQEIQSKLLPGE
+888 IQEIQSKLQPGE
-900 ELWIGNLEVTDKT
+900 ELRIGETKIDSTTKK
-913 EKTDII
+913 EDII
-919 KYFTTA
+919 KYFTKA
-925 ISPENM
+925 ISPDDM

-944 RIAKNSTYVANKG
+944 RIAKETDYVANEG
-957 SDYEETKKNYYS
+957 SKYEETKKNYYS
-969 GEKTDEFKSFSKA
+969 GETETKYYYQ
-982 PDGSKIEVYWKLTW
+982 PWGGSKIEVTPA
-996 WGGYYYYTD
+996 GQPGRYYYTND
-1005 ANGQEVRV
+1005 KGEKEYVFWWDVERQDTRN
-1013 HSNTVHYEEQRD
+1013 

-1037 LDLLPDKDDK
+1037 LDLLPDEDGK
-1047 VDQTDCVLVSKNLKL
+1047 VNQTDCVLVSKNLKL
-1062 EWNYDAGNLV
+1062 EWNYDAGKLV
-1072 NGKGNQLV
+1072 NGKDNQTV

-1093 EGNGHYEYD
+1093 KGSGHYEYD
-1102 RGTPNNCPDKSA
+1102 RGDPNKNPDKSA

-1147 ISAEDQAINA
+1147 ISAEDEAINA
-1157 YLKATGSSK
+1157 YLKATGSNK

-1235 YVGGYDLMISKLTQV
+1235 YVGGYDLMISELTQV
-1250 SEGKVVGQTESTIKT
+1250 REGKVVGQTESTIKT

-1277 FANRLLELNKQTTT
+1277 FAKRLLELNKQTTT
-1291 HKTSE
+1291 HKTGE
-1296 SATAYG
+1296 GATAYG

-1308 FDGAYTQ
+1308 FNGAYTQ
-1315 NKSET
+1315 DKSET

-1363 KVDTTPVSKETVTT
+1363 NVDTTPVSKETVTT

-1391 RTVTV
+1391 RKVTV
-1396 NGEETVIVP
+1396 SGEETVIVP

-1428 MTPETPELPAVQ
+1428 VTPETPELPPVQ
-1440 DAAPDEV
+1440 DATPDDAAPETP
-1447 VLPAE
+1447 VLPSDAV
-1452 PELPAVQDA
+1452 LPAVQD
-1461 TALPQTGVNWMAA
+1461 ALPQTGVNWMAA

>member
-1 MTNKKLK
+1 MLWK
-8 LAAMSVALTA
+8 
-18 CVAAQP
+18 
-24 MAAHAVEGPD
+24 
-34 PAEDNAAPQAEPV
+34 APTLSRITLPRR
-47 AESSTPAPVAEEGEK
+47 PNPPLW
-62 QEKVGE
+62 KVRP
-68 QEEFFPPPVN
+68 QKARSRAKRASRRSLPPPVN

-93 TKTDDIIIDYK
+93 TKTDDITIDYK
-104 PAEKPEE
+104 PAEKPEQ
-111 PGESGKDGET
+111 PGKSGEDGEA

-254 KDAKLGDYTVDKVEP
+254 KDAKLGGYTVDKVEP

-303 EGGVEKKEEL
+303 EDGVEKKT
-313 DEEGN
+313 DDEGN
-318 PKTTYTLKKEEI
+318 TTYTLKKEET

-337 TVTRVTYYKITGNTV
+337 TVTRTTYYEITGNTV
-352 ETTTETTLVLKVEKG
+352 KTTTETTLKLKVEKG
-367 TVDVNNEDLT
+367 TETKKDQDLS
-377 TEIELPSITAKN
+377 TEAELPDSITVKN
-389 TDETKTDVI
+389 GKSELKVSKDILEKALDNGGTYTDTDKNITYTVTKK
-398 EISSEKLGEMLQDE
+398 EESSTKLSNE
-412 YYNNVTGEYV
+412 
-422 YTENVDGKE
+422 
-431 YTYKVKKMED
+431 
-441 SKPLTNAQLAERLGE
+441 QLAKRLGD
-456 GFTGDD
+456 GFTYNAADD
-462 NGVYYK
+462 SISYK
-468 GEKLTFDQMEAVRK
+468 GEKLTISQNDVYRK
-482 TLSYTVEVTEVT
+482 LLSYDVTVTET
-494 KTPGQVEGG
+494 IKNEGQVEGG
-503 QESIESAKETAKL
+503 QASIDKANNDAKL
-516 EAIKAALTDAARNAG
+516 EAIKAALTDAAKKTG
-531 INVETDDFKNQLNTI
+531 INVDSEDFKNQLNTI

-566 TVTLRYNGATVSAPQ
+566 TVTLRYDGATVSAPQ
-581 PGTPDSSKD
+581 PGSSDPSKD
-590 TETRKDVT
+590 TETREDIKDYTV
-598 DNVITGTAYVTGSNT
+598 TGTAYVTGSNT

-626 PGSGELPSLDGWTI
+626 PGSGELPSLEGWTFDGI
-640 ASKDPEKGTTT
+640 DTEKGTTT
-651 YKKEDTVTSPDGTS
+651 YKKEETVTSPDGTS

-673 ITESSASLSDTEK
+673 ITESSASLSDAEK
-686 EEIAWAEL
+686 EEIAWKEL
-694 LNQHP
+694 Q
-699 EYKNKDE
+699 NKTGKD
-706 LKAAGYNINISSM
+706 KATLLQEGYSIDIGSM
-719 DFSGIKCVEWTID
+719 DFSGIKRVEWTID
-732 ELSESTKTDAKD
+732 TLSESTKTDTKD

-758 IDEKARTITVD
+758 IDENAGTITVD
-769 GKTYDKVTKTND
+769 GNIYRNVTKTDD

-795 TYTFTKQAGAPLTPE
+795 TYTFTKKAGAPLTPE

-833 KTATFTKGNET
+833 KTATFTKGDET

-864 SSSVTDIIKD
+864 SSSVTGIIKD
-874 NKDLEKAYDELWKQ
+874 DKDLEKAYDELWKQ
-888 IQEIQSKLLPGE
+888 IQEIQSKLQPGE
-900 ELWIGNLEVTDKT
+900 ELRIGETKIDSTTKK
-913 EKTDII
+913 EDII
-919 KYFTTA
+919 KYFTKA
-925 ISPENM
+925 ISPDNM

-969 GEKTDEFKSFSKA
+969 GEKTGEFKYFSKA
-982 PDGSKIEVYWKLTW
+982 PDGSKIEVYWKSTW
-996 WGGYYYYTD
+996 GWNGYYYYTD
-1005 ANGQEVRV
+1005 ANGHEVRV
-1013 HSNTVHYEEQRD
+1013 DSNTVHSEEQRD

-1037 LDLLPDKDDK
+1037 LDLLPDKDGK

-1072 NGKGNQLV
+1072 NGKDNQTV

-1093 EGNGHYEYD
+1093 EGSGHYEYD
-1102 RGTPNNCPDKSA
+1102 RGNRNNNPDKSA

-1129 NGSIKLYQGQ
+1129 NGSIKLYQG
-1139 RGDYWTPG
+1139 GYDGWHWV
-1147 ISAEDQAINA
+1147 SAEDQAINA

-1174 ERDAIVGTYVVQ
+1174 ERNAIVGTYVVK
-1186 IGTTGTNSTGE
+1186 IGTTDTNSTGE
-1197 SGYQVYLKSSELTAY
+1197 SGYQVYLKTSELTAY

-1229 QDGTWG
+1229 QTNSWD

-1250 SEGKVVGQTESTIKT
+1250 REGKVVGQTESTIKT

-1277 FANRLLELNKQTTT
+1277 FAKRLLELNKQTTT
-1291 HKTSE
+1291 THKTGE
-1296 SATAYG
+1296 GATAYG

-1308 FDGAYTQ
+1308 FDGTYTQ
-1315 NKSET
+1315 KKSET
-1320 VTGSGTGKGHYTTFT
+1320 VEGSGTGKGHYTTFT
-1335 EVLKKLFTGSGSKE
+1335 EVLKKIFSGSGSKE
-1349 HDEGKVSYT
+1349 HDEGSVSYT
-1358 YRTTD
+1358 HRTTD
-1363 KVDTTPVSKETVTT
+1363 KVNTTPVSKETVTT
-1377 TDAHVDYNYTSIET
+1377 TDAHVNYNYTSIET
-1391 RTVTV
+1391 RKVTV
-1396 NGEETVIVP
+1396 SGEETVIV
-1405 PVTPP
+1405 PP

-1428 MTPETPELPAVQ
+1428 VTPETPELPPVQ
-1440 DAAPDEV
+1440 DATPDAP
-1447 VLPAE
+1447 VLPSDAV
-1452 PELPAVQDA
+1452 LPAVQDA

-1474 LGMAFSGMLLTIAGA
+1474 LGMAFSGMLLMVVGA
-1489 FASLKYKEKH
+1489 FTSLKYKEKH

>member
-1 MTNKKLK
+1 MN
-8 LAAMSVALTA
+8 
-18 CVAAQP
+18 
-24 MAAHAVEGPD
+24 D
-34 PAEDNAAPQAEPV
+34 
-47 AESSTPAPVAEEGEK
+47 
-62 QEKVGE
+62 
-68 QEEFFPPPVN
+68 
-78 EEAKSEEQAPAFGPG
+78 EAKKDDQAPAFGPG
-93 TKTDDIIIDYK
+93 TKTDDITIDYK

-111 PGESGKDGET
+111 PGKSGEDGEA

-254 KDAKLGDYTVDKVEP
+254 KDAKLGGYTVDKVEP

-337 TVTRVTYYKITGNTV
+337 TVTRVTYYEITGNSV
-352 ETTTETTLVLKVEKG
+352 KTTTETTLKLKVEKG
-367 TVDVNNEDLT
+367 TETKKDQDLS
-377 TEIELPSITAKN
+377 TEAELPDSITVKN
-389 TDETKTDVI
+389 GKSELKVSKDILEKALDNGGTYTDTDKNITYTVTKK
-398 EISSEKLGEMLQDE
+398 EESSTKLSNE
-412 YYNNVTGEYV
+412 
-422 YTENVDGKE
+422 
-431 YTYKVKKMED
+431 
-441 SKPLTNAQLAERLGE
+441 QLAKRLGD
-456 GFTGDD
+456 GFTYNAADD
-462 NGVYYK
+462 SISYK
-468 GEKLTFDQMEAVRK
+468 GEKLTISQNDVYRK
-482 TLSYTVEVTEVT
+482 LLSYDVTVTET
-494 KTPGQVEGG
+494 IKNEGQVEGG
-503 QESIESAKETAKL
+503 QASIDKANNDAKL
-516 EAIKAALTDAARNAG
+516 EAIKAALTDAAKKTG
-531 INVETDDFKNQLNTI
+531 INVDSEDFKNQLNTI

-566 TVTLRYNGATVSAPQ
+566 TVTLCYDGATVSAPE
-581 PGTPDSSKD
+581 PGSSDPSKN

-626 PGSGELPSLDGWTI
+626 PGSGELPSLEGWTFDGI
-640 ASKDPEKGTTT
+640 DTEKGTTT
-651 YKKEDTVTSPDGTS
+651 YKKEETVTSPDGTS

-673 ITESSASLSDTEK
+673 ITESSASLSDAEK
-686 EEIAWAEL
+686 ADIAWAEL
-694 LNQHP
+694 LKQHP
-699 EYKNKDE
+699 EYKNEDE
-706 LKAAGYNINISSM
+706 LKAAGYNIDIGSM
-719 DFSGIKCVEWTID
+719 DFSGIKRVEWTIGT
-732 ELSESTKTDAKD
+732 LSESTKTDTKD

-758 IDEKARTITVD
+758 IDENAGTITVD
-769 GKTYDKVTKTND
+769 GKTYDNVTKTND

-795 TYTFTKQAGAPLTPE
+795 TYTFTKQAGAPLTPD

-833 KTATFTKGNET
+833 KTATFTKGDET

-864 SSSVTDIIKD
+864 SSSVTGIIKD
-874 NKDLEKAYDELWKQ
+874 DKDLEKAYDELWKQ
-888 IQEIQSKLLPGE
+888 IQEIQSKLQPGE
-900 ELWIGNLEVTDKT
+900 ELRIGETKIDSTTKK
-913 EKTDII
+913 EDII
-919 KYFTTA
+919 KYFTKA

-969 GEKTDEFKSFSKA
+969 GEKTGEFKYFSKA
-982 PDGSKIEVYWKLTW
+982 PDGSKIEVYRKSTW
-996 WGGYYYYTD
+996 GWNGYYYYTD
-1005 ANGQEVRV
+1005 ANGHEVRV
-1013 HSNTVHYEEQRD
+1013 DSNTVHSEEQRD

-1037 LDLLPDKDDK
+1037 LDLLPDKDGK
-1047 VDQTDCVLVSKNLKL
+1047 VDQTDCVLVSKDLKL
-1062 EWNYDAGNLV
+1062 EWNYDAGKLV
-1072 NGKGNQLV
+1072 NGKDNQTV

-1093 EGNGHYEYD
+1093 EGSGHYEYD
-1102 RGTPNNCPDKSA
+1102 RGNPNKNPDKSA

-1129 NGSIKLYQGQ
+1129 NGSIKLYQG
-1139 RGDYWTPG
+1139 GYDGWYWV
-1147 ISAEDQAINA
+1147 SAEDQAINA

-1174 ERDAIVGTYVVQ
+1174 ERDAIVGTYVVK
-1186 IGTTGTNSTGE
+1186 IGTTDTNSTGE
-1197 SGYQVYLKSSELTAY
+1197 GGYQVYLKTSELTAY
-1212 GYMTRD
+1212 GYMSRD

-1250 SEGKVVGQTESTIKT
+1250 SEGKVIGQTESTIKT

-1291 HKTSE
+1291 THKTGE
-1296 SATAYG
+1296 GATAYG
-1302 ENTSGG
+1302 ENTSGD
-1308 FDGAYTQ
+1308 FDGTYTQ
-1315 NKSET
+1315 KKSET
-1320 VTGSGTGKGHYTTFT
+1320 VEGSGTGKGHYTTFT
-1335 EVLKKLFTGSGSKE
+1335 EVLKKIFSGSGSKE
-1349 HDEGKVSYT
+1349 HDEGSVSYT
-1358 YRTTD
+1358 HRTTD
-1363 KVDTTPVSKETVTT
+1363 KVNTTPVSKETVTT
-1377 TDAHVDYNYTSIET
+1377 TDAHVGYNYTSIET
-1391 RTVTV
+1391 RKVTV

-1410 VDPDTPDGPVE
+1410 ETPVE

-1428 MTPETPELPAVQ
+1428 VTPETPELPPVQ
-1440 DAAPDEV
+1440 DATPDAP
-1447 VLPAE
+1447 VLPSDAV
-1452 PELPAVQDA
+1452 LPAVQD
-1461 TALPQTGVNWMAA
+1461 ALPQTGVNWMAA